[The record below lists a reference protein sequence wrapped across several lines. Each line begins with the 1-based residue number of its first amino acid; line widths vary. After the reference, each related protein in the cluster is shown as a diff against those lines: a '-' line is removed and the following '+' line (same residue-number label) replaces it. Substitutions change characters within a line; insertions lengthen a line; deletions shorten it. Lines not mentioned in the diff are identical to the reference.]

1 MKTKGNLLFCILLLF
16 LNAFGVAKAM
26 VEVLGIG
33 ELCYTNP
40 ATLPGGIAVVSIL
53 CALFWMKTDRRQ
65 KLIRTGV
72 AAGVYVVVILRTYC
86 QIAESL
92 AWALQNAVSV
102 LNGRLGIQLTL
113 ELGAEAEEL
122 SLQGAA
128 ELSFLF
134 VLFPF
139 FLLLGYGVVR
149 SRVLAVVLVHAL
161 WFAAACG
168 MDRFPTDGVVGLCIV
183 GLAAA
188 VIRSAHRDDERAA
201 RWAVLLGT
209 AMMLLLVFWMERFIL
224 PVFDEKYEEIKEFR
238 VNLYYRVNDEWIP
251 QIRYEIHNFGK
262 GSADVNGRLKRD
274 KILEYT
280 GEPVYRVTTDTA
292 PQTAVYLRGF
302 IGKDYAG
309 DEWKAAGDAGFKR
322 FYREQGMKLPE
333 SGRELVNLM
342 YEAFGQS
349 EEGFIRIEE
358 LAGKGSYSLYP
369 YGAEMTQKDR
379 VRWDGSA
386 RRRGSSYEFPYHA
399 PDSSFAATGIT
410 GESVELESNYRSYVY
425 GSFLEYPAEQLP
437 ELTAFLEE
445 SGFRRGDLYDS
456 VYDVLTYLQ
465 KTATY
470 NLKVES
476 TPRGKDFVEYFL
488 FESHEGYC
496 AHFASAAV
504 LMLRYLGVPA
514 RYATG
519 YSVSAS
525 EFSGMAGGEYMAVVR
540 DRQAHAWV
548 EVYLDGVGWIPV
560 EVTPGAEAFP
570 DDNTMEQLELT
581 GQLTDTFESI
591 PEPPAATEE
600 PSQEQDQTPTDELP
614 DDTTGE
620 ETQPSVDNP
629 VGEMPQDGSDDG
641 SGTVENGNG
650 GSGTAENG
658 NGGSGTAGNGNG
670 GAGAAGNGN
679 GGAGAT
685 GNGNGGAGAARNG
698 SGGAGTVG
706 NGNGTAGSG
715 SAGNGMTGNTG
726 GKASVQKPHWE
737 LSPQAKAALKKIASV
752 TGMLLLCSAALW
764 LLRKGCYW
772 RMCRATDREKVFLF
786 RRNLMV
792 LLWISGHRGR
802 LTGESEEARR
812 YHAWI
817 EKSGFGEHG
826 LSEQEF
832 RDMVK
837 FSRGLAKEEYGTLL
851 VYKKPLYRFFD
862 VYR

>member
-1 MKTKGNLLFCILLLF
+1 MKTRGKLLFCILVLF
-16 LNAFGVAKAM
+16 LNAFGVARAM
-26 VEVLGIG
+26 VEVLGMG
-33 ELCYTNP
+33 ELCYTRP
-40 ATLPGGIAVVSIL
+40 AALPGGIAVVSVL
-53 CALFWMKTDRRQ
+53 CALFWMKTEKKQ
-65 KLIRTGV
+65 MLLQAGV
-72 AAGVYVVVILRTYC
+72 VAGVYAAVLLYAWHR
-86 QIAESL
+86 IAESL
-92 AWALQNAVSV
+92 AWALQDTVSV
-102 LNGRLGIQLTL
+102 LNDRLGIQLSVEL
-113 ELGAEAEEL
+113 EAEAEAL
-122 SLQGAA
+122 SMQGAA
-128 ELSFLF
+128 EMSFLF
-134 VLFPF
+134 ILFPF

-149 SRVLAVVLVHAL
+149 SRVLAVVLLQAL

-168 MDRFPTDGVVGLCIV
+168 LDRFPADGVVGLCIV

-188 VIRSAHRDDERAA
+188 VIKSAYRDDERAA

-209 AMMLLLVFWMERFIL
+209 AVVLVFVFCTKQFIL
-224 PVFDEKYEEIKEFR
+224 PVFDEKYEEIREFR
-238 VNLYYRVNDEWIP
+238 VNLYYRVNEEWIP
-251 QIRYEIHNFGK
+251 QMRSELHNFGK

-274 KILEYT
+274 KIPEYT
-280 GEPVYRVTTDTA
+280 GEPVYRVTTDRA

-309 DEWKAAGDAGFKR
+309 DEWKAAGDADFKR

-349 EEGFIRIEE
+349 EEGLIRIEE

-369 YGAEMTQKDR
+369 YGAQMTQKDR

-410 GESVELESNYRSYVY
+410 GESVELERNYRSYVY
-425 GSFLEYPAEQLP
+425 ESFLEYPAEQLP

-445 SGFRRGDLYDS
+445 SGFRQGDLYDS

-465 KTATY
+465 KTAVY

-476 TPRGKDFVEYFL
+476 APRGKDFVEYFL

-540 DRQAHAWV
+540 DRQAHAWA

-581 GQLTDTFESI
+581 GHLTDTFDSI
-591 PEPPAATEE
+591 PEPPAVTEE
-600 PSQEQDQTPTDELP
+600 PRQEQDRTGTDGIP
-614 DDTTGE
+614 DDTAGE
-620 ETQPSVDNP
+620 ETQPSVGNP
-629 VGEMPQDGSDDG
+629 DEETPQDGTDEG
-641 SGTVENGNG
+641 SGAAG
-650 GSGTAENG
+650 NG
-658 NGGSGTAGNGNG
+658 NGGSGTAGNGND
-670 GAGAAGNGN
+670 GAGTAGNG
-679 GGAGAT
+679 GVGAT
-685 GNGNGGAGAARNG
+685 G
-698 SGGAGTVG
+698 SGGTDVAG
-706 NGNGTAGSG
+706 NG
-715 SAGNGMTGNTG
+715 SAGNGMTGNAG
-726 GKASVQKPHWE
+726 GEAGVQKPHWE
-737 LSPQAKAALKKIASV
+737 LSLQAKAVLKKVVSV
-752 TGMLLLCSAALW
+752 IGTLLLCGAALW

-772 RMCRATDREKVFLF
+772 RMCRAADREKVLLF
-786 RRNLMV
+786 QRNLKV
-792 LLWISGHRGR
+792 LLWLSGHRGR
-802 LTGESEEARR
+802 LTGESAEAQR
-812 YHAWI
+812 YRAWI

-837 FSRGLAKEEYGTLL
+837 FSRGLAKEEYGTLPL
-851 VYKKPLYRFFD
+851 YKKPLYRFFNI
-862 VYR
+862 YR

>member
-1 MKTKGNLLFCILLLF
+1 MKTKGKLLFCILVLF
-16 LNAFGVAKAM
+16 LNAFGVARAM

-33 ELCYTNP
+33 ELCYTRP
-40 ATLPGGIAVVSIL
+40 AALPGGIAVVSVL
-53 CALFWMKTDRRQ
+53 CALFWMKTEKKQ
-65 KLIRTGV
+65 MLIRAGV
-72 AAGVYVVVILRTYC
+72 AAGVYAAVLLYAWR

-92 AWALQNAVSV
+92 VWALQDTVSV
-102 LNGRLGIQLTL
+102 LNDRFGIQLSV
-113 ELGAEAEEL
+113 EHEAEAEAL
-122 SLQGAA
+122 SMQGAA
-128 ELSFLF
+128 EMNFLF

-139 FLLLGYGVVR
+139 ILLLGYGVVR
-149 SRVLAVVLVHAL
+149 SRVFAVVLVQAL

-168 MDRFPTDGVVGLCIV
+168 LDQFPADGVVGLCIV
-183 GLAAA
+183 SLAAA
-188 VIRSAHRDDERAA
+188 VIKSAYRDDERAA

-209 AMMLLLVFWMERFIL
+209 AVMLVLVFWMESFIL

-251 QIRYEIHNFGK
+251 QLRSGIHNFGK

-274 KILEYT
+274 KIPEYT
-280 GEPVYRVTTDTA
+280 GESVYRVTTDRA
-292 PQTAVYLRGF
+292 PQAAVYLRGF
-302 IGKDYAG
+302 VGKDYAG

-322 FYREQGMKLPE
+322 FYREQGMELPK
-333 SGRELVNLM
+333 SGRELVNLV

-379 VRWDGSA
+379 VRWDGSV

-410 GESVELESNYRSYVY
+410 GESVELERNYRSYVY
-425 GSFLEYPAEQLP
+425 ENFLEYPAGQLP
-437 ELTAFLEE
+437 ELTMFLEK
-445 SGFRRGDLYDS
+445 SGFRQGDLYDS

-476 TPRGKDFVEYFL
+476 TPRGQDFVEYFL

-540 DRQAHAWV
+540 DRQAHAWA

-581 GQLTDTFESI
+581 GQLTDTFESM
-591 PEPPAATEE
+591 PEPPEVTEE
-600 PSQEQDQTPTDELP
+600 PAQQQTGPDEIP
-614 DDTTGE
+614 DDTVGE
-620 ETQPSVDNP
+620 ETRSSVENP
-629 VGEMPQDGSDDG
+629 GGEMPQDGADDG
-641 SGTVENGNG
+641 S
-650 GSGTAENG
+650 
-658 NGGSGTAGNGNG
+658 
-670 GAGAAGNGN
+670 GAAGNGN
-679 GGAGAT
+679 GGSGAA
-685 GNGNGGAGAARNG
+685 GNGNGGSGAA
-698 SGGAGTVG
+698 G
-706 NGNGTAGSG
+706 NGNGGSG
-715 SAGNGMTGNTG
+715 AAGNGNGGTGAAGKGTGATGNAG
-726 GKASVQKPHWE
+726 GEAGVQKPHWE
-737 LSPQAKAALKKIASV
+737 LSPQAKALMKKVFGTIG
-752 TGMLLLCSAALW
+752 TLLLCSAALW
-764 LLRKGCYW
+764 LLRKGCYQ
-772 RMCRATDREKVFLF
+772 RMCRAADRKKVFLF
-786 RRNLMV
+786 HRNLKV
-792 LLWISGHRGR
+792 LLWFSGHRDR
-802 LTGESEEARR
+802 LTGESVEARR
-812 YHAWI
+812 YRAWI

-837 FSRGLAKEEYGTLL
+837 FSRGLAKEEYGTLPL
-851 VYKKPLYRFFD
+851 YKKPLYRFFNI
-862 VYR
+862 YR

>member
-1 MKTKGNLLFCILLLF
+1 MKTKGKLLFCILVLF
-16 LNAFGVAKAM
+16 LNAFGVARAM

-33 ELCYTNP
+33 ELCYTRP
-40 ATLPGGIAVVSIL
+40 ATLPGGIAVVSVL
-53 CALFWMKTDRRQ
+53 CALFWMKTEKKQ
-65 KLIRTGV
+65 MLIRAGV
-72 AAGVYVVVILRTYC
+72 AAGVYAAVLLYAWR

-92 AWALQNAVSV
+92 AWALQDTVSV
-102 LNGRLGIQLTL
+102 LNDRLGIQLSVEL
-113 ELGAEAEEL
+113 EAEAEAF
-122 SLQGAA
+122 SMQGAA
-128 ELSFLF
+128 EMSFLF

-139 FLLLGYGVVR
+139 ILLLGYGVVR
-149 SRVLAVVLVHAL
+149 ARVLAVVLVQAL

-168 MDRFPTDGVVGLCIV
+168 LDQFPADGVVGLCIV
-183 GLAAA
+183 SLAAA
-188 VIRSAHRDDERAA
+188 VIKSAYRDDERAA
-201 RWAVLLGT
+201 RWAVLTGT
-209 AMMLLLVFWMERFIL
+209 AVMLVLVFWMESFIL

-251 QIRYEIHNFGK
+251 QLRSGIHNFGK

-274 KILEYT
+274 KIPEYT
-280 GEPVYRVTTDTA
+280 GESVYRVTTDRA
-292 PQTAVYLRGF
+292 PQAAVYLRGF
-302 IGKDYAG
+302 VGKDYAG

-322 FYREQGMKLPE
+322 FYREQGMELPK
-333 SGRELVNLM
+333 SGRELVNLV

-358 LAGKGSYSLYP
+358 LGGKGSYSLYP

-410 GESVELESNYRSYVY
+410 GESVELERNYRSYVY
-425 GSFLEYPAEQLP
+425 ENFLEYPAGQLP
-437 ELTAFLEE
+437 ELTTFLEK
-445 SGFRRGDLYDS
+445 SGFRQGDLYDS

-476 TPRGKDFVEYFL
+476 TPRGQDFVEYFL

-540 DRQAHAWV
+540 DRQAHAWA

-581 GQLTDTFESI
+581 GQLTDTFESMPKP
-591 PEPPAATEE
+591 PEVTEE
-600 PSQEQDQTPTDELP
+600 PAQQQTGPDEIP
-614 DDTTGE
+614 DDTVGE
-620 ETQPSVDNP
+620 ETRPSVENP
-629 VGEMPQDGSDDG
+629 GGEMPQDGADDG
-641 SGTVENGNG
+641 SGAAGNGTDGAGAAGNGNG
-650 GSGTAENG
+650 GSGA
-658 NGGSGTAGNGNG
+658 AGNGNG
-670 GAGAAGNGN
+670 GAGAAGKGT
-679 GGAGAT
+679 GAT
-685 GNGNGGAGAARNG
+685 GNAGGEAG
-698 SGGAGTVG
+698 
-706 NGNGTAGSG
+706 
-715 SAGNGMTGNTG
+715 
-726 GKASVQKPHWE
+726 VQKPHWE
-737 LSPQAKAALKKIASV
+737 LSPQAKAALKKVFGTIG
-752 TGMLLLCSAALW
+752 TLLLCSATLW
-764 LLRKGCYW
+764 LLRKGCYQ
-772 RMCRATDREKVFLF
+772 RMCHATDRKKVFLF
-786 RRNLMV
+786 HRNLKV
-792 LLWISGHRGR
+792 LLWFSGHRDR
-802 LTGESEEARR
+802 LTGESVEAQR
-812 YHAWI
+812 YRAWI

-837 FSRGLAKEEYGTLL
+837 FSRGLAKEEYGTLPL
-851 VYKKPLYRFFD
+851 YKKPLYRFFNI
-862 VYR
+862 YR

>member
-1 MKTKGNLLFCILLLF
+1 MKTKGKLLFCILVLF
-16 LNAFGVAKAM
+16 LNAFGVARAM

-33 ELCYTNP
+33 ELCYTTP
-40 ATLPGGIAVVSIL
+40 ATLPGGVAVISVL
-53 CALFWMKTDRRQ
+53 CALFWMKTEKKQ
-65 KLIRTGV
+65 MLIRAGV
-72 AAGVYVVVILRTYC
+72 AAGVYVAVLLYAWR

-92 AWALQNAVSV
+92 VWALQDTVSV
-102 LNGRLGIQLTL
+102 LNDRLGIQLSVEL
-113 ELGAEAEEL
+113 EAEAEAL
-122 SLQGAA
+122 PMQGAA
-128 ELSFLF
+128 EMSFLF

-139 FLLLGYGVVR
+139 FLLLGYGVMR
-149 SRVLAVVLVHAL
+149 SRVLAVVLVQAL

-168 MDRFPTDGVVGLCIV
+168 LDQFPADGVVGLCIV
-183 GLAAA
+183 SLAAA
-188 VIRSAHRDDERAA
+188 VIKSAYRDDERAA
-201 RWAVLLGT
+201 RWAVLTGT
-209 AMMLLLVFWMERFIL
+209 VVMLLLVFWMERFIL
-224 PVFDEKYEEIKEFR
+224 PVFDEKYEEIREFR

-251 QIRYEIHNFGK
+251 QIRSEIHNFGK

-274 KILEYT
+274 KIPEYT
-280 GEPVYRVTTDTA
+280 GEPVYRVTTDRA
-292 PQTAVYLRGF
+292 PQAAVYLRGF

-322 FYREQGMKLPE
+322 FYREQGMELPK
-333 SGRELVNLM
+333 SGRELVNLV

-349 EEGFIRIEE
+349 GEGFIRIEE

-369 YGAEMTQKDR
+369 YGAEVTQKDR
-379 VRWDGSA
+379 VRWDGSV

-410 GESVELESNYRSYVY
+410 GESVELERNYRSYVY
-425 GSFLEYPAEQLP
+425 ENFLEYPAEQLP
-437 ELTAFLEE
+437 ELTTFLEE
-445 SGFRRGDLYDS
+445 SGFRQGDLYDS

-476 TPRGKDFVEYFL
+476 TPHGQDFVEYFL

-540 DRQAHAWV
+540 DRQAHAWA

-581 GQLTDTFESI
+581 GQLTDTFESM
-591 PEPPAATEE
+591 PEPPEVTAE
-600 PSQEQDQTPTDELP
+600 PSQDQTGADEIP
-614 DDTTGE
+614 DDTVGE
-620 ETQPSVDNP
+620 ETQLSVDNP
-629 VGEMPQDGSDDG
+629 TEEMPQDGADDG
-641 SGTVENGNG
+641 SGTTGNG
-650 GSGTAENG
+650 TDGAGE
-658 NGGSGTAGNGNG
+658 AGNGNG
-670 GAGAAGNGN
+670 GTDA
-679 GGAGAT
+679 
-685 GNGNGGAGAARNG
+685 
-698 SGGAGTVG
+698 
-706 NGNGTAGSG
+706 AGSG
-715 SAGNGMTGNTG
+715 SAGNGMSGNAG
-726 GKASVQKPHWE
+726 GKAGVQKPHWE
-737 LSPQAKAALKKIASV
+737 LSPQAKAALKKVFGTIG
-752 TGMLLLCSAALW
+752 TLLLCSATLW
-764 LLRKGCYW
+764 LLRKGCYQ
-772 RMCRATDREKVFLF
+772 RMCHATDRKKVFLF
-786 RRNLMV
+786 HRNLKV

-812 YHAWI
+812 YRAWI

-826 LSEQEF
+826 LSEQGF

-837 FSRGLAKEEYGTLL
+837 FSRGLAKEEYGMLPL
-851 VYKKPLYRFFD
+851 YKKPLYRFLD

>member
-1 MKTKGNLLFCILLLF
+1 MKTKGKLLFCILVLF
-16 LNAFGVAKAM
+16 LNAFGVARAM

-33 ELCYTNP
+33 ELCYTRP
-40 ATLPGGIAVVSIL
+40 AALPGGIAVVSVL
-53 CALFWMKTDRRQ
+53 CALFWMKTEKKQ
-65 KLIRTGV
+65 MLIRAGV
-72 AAGVYVVVILRTYC
+72 AAGVYAAVLLYAWR

-92 AWALQNAVSV
+92 AWALQDTVSV
-102 LNGRLGIQLTL
+102 LNDRLGIQLSVEL
-113 ELGAEAEEL
+113 EAEAEAL
-122 SLQGAA
+122 SMQGAA
-128 ELSFLF
+128 EMNFLF

-139 FLLLGYGVVR
+139 ILLLGYGVVR
-149 SRVLAVVLVHAL
+149 SRVFAVVLVQAL

-168 MDRFPTDGVVGLCIV
+168 LDQFPADGVVGLCIV
-183 GLAAA
+183 SLAAA
-188 VIRSAHRDDERAA
+188 VIKSAYRDDERAA
-201 RWAVLLGT
+201 RWAVLTGT
-209 AMMLLLVFWMERFIL
+209 VVMLLLVFWMERFIL
-224 PVFDEKYEEIKEFR
+224 PVFDEKYEEIREFR

-251 QIRYEIHNFGK
+251 QIRSEIHNFGK

-274 KILEYT
+274 KIPEYT
-280 GEPVYRVTTDTA
+280 GEPVYRVTTDRA
-292 PQTAVYLRGF
+292 PQAAVYLRGF

-322 FYREQGMKLPE
+322 FYREQGMELPK
-333 SGRELVNLM
+333 SGRELVNLV

-369 YGAEMTQKDR
+369 YGAEVTQKDR
-379 VRWDGSA
+379 VRWDGSV

-410 GESVELESNYRSYVY
+410 GESVELERNYRSYVY
-425 GSFLEYPAEQLP
+425 ENFLEYPAEQLP
-437 ELTAFLEE
+437 ELTTFLEE
-445 SGFRRGDLYDS
+445 SGFRQGDLYDS

-476 TPRGKDFVEYFL
+476 TPHGQDFVEYFL

-540 DRQAHAWV
+540 DRQAHAWA

-581 GQLTDTFESI
+581 GQLTDTFESM
-591 PEPPAATEE
+591 PEPPEVTEE
-600 PSQEQDQTPTDELP
+600 PAQEQTGPDEIP
-614 DDTTGE
+614 DDTVGE
-620 ETQPSVDNP
+620 ETQPSVENP
-629 VGEMPQDGSDDG
+629 GGEMPQDGADDG
-641 SGTVENGNG
+641 T
-650 GSGTAENG
+650 
-658 NGGSGTAGNGNG
+658 
-670 GAGAAGNGN
+670 GAAGNGN
-679 GGAGAT
+679 GGSGAA
-685 GNGNGGAGAARNG
+685 GNGNGGTGAAG
-698 SGGAGTVG
+698 KGTGA
-706 NGNGTAGSG
+706 
-715 SAGNGMTGNTG
+715 TGNAG
-726 GKASVQKPHWE
+726 GEAGVQKPHWE
-737 LSPQAKAALKKIASV
+737 LSPQAKAALKKVFGTIG
-752 TGMLLLCSAALW
+752 TLLLCSATLW
-764 LLRKGCYW
+764 LLRKGCYQ
-772 RMCRATDREKVFLF
+772 RMCRAADRKKVFLF
-786 RRNLMV
+786 HRNLKV
-792 LLWISGHRGR
+792 LLWFSGHRDR
-802 LTGESEEARR
+802 LTGESVEAQR
-812 YHAWI
+812 YRAWI

-837 FSRGLAKEEYGTLL
+837 FCRGLAKEEYGMLPL
-851 VYKKPLYRFFD
+851 YKKPLYRFFNI
-862 VYR
+862 YR

>member
-1 MKTKGNLLFCILLLF
+1 MKTKGKLLFCILVLF
-16 LNAFGVAKAM
+16 LNAFGVARAM

-33 ELCYTNP
+33 ELCYTRP
-40 ATLPGGIAVVSIL
+40 ATLPGGIAVVSVL
-53 CALFWMKTDRRQ
+53 CALFWMKTEKKQ
-65 KLIRTGV
+65 MLIRAGV
-72 AAGVYVVVILRTYC
+72 AAGVYAAVLLYAWR

-92 AWALQNAVSV
+92 VWALQDTVSV
-102 LNGRLGIQLTL
+102 LNDRLGIQLSVEL
-113 ELGAEAEEL
+113 EAEAEAL
-122 SLQGAA
+122 SMQGAA
-128 ELSFLF
+128 EMSFLF

-139 FLLLGYGVVR
+139 ILLLGYGVVR
-149 SRVLAVVLVHAL
+149 SRVLAVVLVQAL

-168 MDRFPTDGVVGLCIV
+168 LDQFPADGVVGLCIV
-183 GLAAA
+183 SLAAA
-188 VIRSAHRDDERAA
+188 VIKSAYRDDERAA
-201 RWAVLLGT
+201 RWAVLTGT
-209 AMMLLLVFWMERFIL
+209 AVMLLLVFWMERFIL
-224 PVFDEKYEEIKEFR
+224 PVFDEKYEEIREFR

-251 QIRYEIHNFGK
+251 QIRSEIHNFGK

-274 KILEYT
+274 RIPEYT
-280 GEPVYRVTTDTA
+280 GEPVYRVTTDKA
-292 PQTAVYLRGF
+292 PQAAVYLRGF
-302 IGKDYAG
+302 VGKDYAG

-322 FYREQGMKLPE
+322 FYREQGMELPK

-342 YEAFGQS
+342 YEAFGQRG
-349 EEGFIRIEE
+349 EGFIRIEE

-379 VRWDGSA
+379 VRWDGSV

-410 GESVELESNYRSYVY
+410 GESVELERNYRSYVY
-425 GSFLEYPAEQLP
+425 ENFLEYPAGQLP

-445 SGFRRGDLYDS
+445 SGFRQGDLYDS

-476 TPRGKDFVEYFL
+476 TPRGQDFVEYFL

-540 DRQAHAWV
+540 DRQAHAWA

-581 GQLTDTFESI
+581 GQLTDTFESM
-591 PEPPAATEE
+591 PEPPEVTEE
-600 PSQEQDQTPTDELP
+600 PTQEQTGPDEIP
-614 DDTTGE
+614 DDTVGE
-620 ETQPSVDNP
+620 ETQPSVENP
-629 VGEMPQDGSDDG
+629 GGEMPQDGADDG
-641 SGTVENGNG
+641 T
-650 GSGTAENG
+650 
-658 NGGSGTAGNGNG
+658 
-670 GAGAAGNGN
+670 GAAGNGN
-679 GGAGAT
+679 GGSGAA
-685 GNGNGGAGAARNG
+685 GNGNGGTGAAG
-698 SGGAGTVG
+698 KGTGA
-706 NGNGTAGSG
+706 
-715 SAGNGMTGNTG
+715 TGNAG
-726 GKASVQKPHWE
+726 GEAGVQKPHWE
-737 LSPQAKAALKKIASV
+737 LSPQAKAALKKVFGTIG
-752 TGMLLLCSAALW
+752 TLLLCSATLW
-764 LLRKGCYW
+764 LLRKGCYQ
-772 RMCRATDREKVFLF
+772 RMCRAADRKKVFLF
-786 RRNLMV
+786 HRNLKV
-792 LLWISGHRGR
+792 LLWFSGHRDR
-802 LTGESEEARR
+802 LTGESVEAQR
-812 YHAWI
+812 YRAWI

-837 FSRGLAKEEYGTLL
+837 FCRGLAKEEYGTLPL
-851 VYKKPLYRFFD
+851 YKKPLYRFFNI
-862 VYR
+862 YR

>member
-1 MKTKGNLLFCILLLF
+1 MKTKGKLLFCILVLF
-16 LNAFGVAKAM
+16 LNAFGVARAM

-33 ELCYTNP
+33 ELCYTRP
-40 ATLPGGIAVVSIL
+40 AALPGGIAVVSVL
-53 CALFWMKTDRRQ
+53 CALFWMKTEKKQ
-65 KLIRTGV
+65 MLIRAGV
-72 AAGVYVVVILRTYC
+72 AAGVYAAVLLYAWR

-92 AWALQNAVSV
+92 AWALQDTVSV
-102 LNGRLGIQLTL
+102 LNDRLGIQLSVEL
-113 ELGAEAEEL
+113 EAEAEAL
-122 SLQGAA
+122 SMQGAA
-128 ELSFLF
+128 EMSFLF

-139 FLLLGYGVVR
+139 ILLLGYGVVR
-149 SRVLAVVLVHAL
+149 SRVLAVVLVQAL

-168 MDRFPTDGVVGLCIV
+168 LDQFPADGVVGLCIV
-183 GLAAA
+183 SLAAA
-188 VIRSAHRDDERAA
+188 VIKSAYRDDERAA

-209 AMMLLLVFWMERFIL
+209 AVMLVLVFWMESFIL

-251 QIRYEIHNFGK
+251 QIRSGIHNFGK

-274 KILEYT
+274 KMPEYT
-280 GEPVYRVTTDTA
+280 GESVYRVTTDRA
-292 PQTAVYLRGF
+292 PQAAVYLRGF
-302 IGKDYAG
+302 VGKDYAG

-322 FYREQGMKLPE
+322 FYREQGMELPK

-342 YEAFGQS
+342 YEAFGQRG
-349 EEGFIRIEE
+349 EGFIRIEE
-358 LAGKGSYSLYP
+358 LGGKGSYSLYP

-379 VRWDGSA
+379 VRWDGSV

-410 GESVELESNYRSYVY
+410 GESVELERNYRSYVY
-425 GSFLEYPAEQLP
+425 ENFLEYPAGQLP

-445 SGFRRGDLYDS
+445 SGFRQGDLYDS

-540 DRQAHAWV
+540 DRQAHAWA

-581 GQLTDTFESI
+581 GQLTDTFESM
-591 PEPPAATEE
+591 PEPPEVTEE
-600 PSQEQDQTPTDELP
+600 PSQEQTGPDEIP
-614 DDTTGE
+614 DDTVGE
-620 ETQPSVDNP
+620 ETQPSVDNSTE
-629 VGEMPQDGSDDG
+629 EMPQDGADDG
-641 SGTVENGNG
+641 S
-650 GSGTAENG
+650 
-658 NGGSGTAGNGNG
+658 
-670 GAGAAGNGN
+670 GAAGNGN
-679 GGAGAT
+679 GGSGAA
-685 GNGNGGAGAARNG
+685 GNGNGGTGAAG
-698 SGGAGTVG
+698 KGTGA
-706 NGNGTAGSG
+706 
-715 SAGNGMTGNTG
+715 TGNAG
-726 GKASVQKPHWE
+726 GEAGVQKPHWE
-737 LSPQAKAALKKIASV
+737 LSPQAKAALKKVFGTIG
-752 TGMLLLCSAALW
+752 TLLLCSATLW
-764 LLRKGCYW
+764 LLRKGCYQ
-772 RMCRATDREKVFLF
+772 RMCRAADRKKVFLF
-786 RRNLMV
+786 HRNLKV
-792 LLWISGHRGR
+792 LLWFSGHRDR
-802 LTGESEEARR
+802 LTGESVEAQR
-812 YHAWI
+812 YRAWI

-837 FSRGLAKEEYGTLL
+837 FCRGLAKEEYGTLPL
-851 VYKKPLYRFFD
+851 YKKPLYRFFNI
-862 VYR
+862 YR

>member
-1 MKTKGNLLFCILLLF
+1 MKTKGKLLFCILVLF
-16 LNAFGVAKAM
+16 LNAFGVARAM

-33 ELCYTNP
+33 ELCYTRP
-40 ATLPGGIAVVSIL
+40 ATLPGGVAVISVL
-53 CALFWMKTDRRQ
+53 CALFWMKTEKKQ
-65 KLIRTGV
+65 MLIRAGV
-72 AAGVYVVVILRTYC
+72 AAGVYAAVLLYAWR

-92 AWALQNAVSV
+92 AWALQDTVSV
-102 LNGRLGIQLTL
+102 LNDRLGIQLSVEL
-113 ELGAEAEEL
+113 EAEAEAL
-122 SLQGAA
+122 SMQGAA
-128 ELSFLF
+128 EMSFLF

-149 SRVLAVVLVHAL
+149 SRVLAVVLVQAL

-168 MDRFPTDGVVGLCIV
+168 LDQFPADGVVGLCIV
-183 GLAAA
+183 SLAAA
-188 VIRSAHRDDERAA
+188 VIKNAYRDDERAA
-201 RWAVLLGT
+201 RWAVLTGT
-209 AMMLLLVFWMERFIL
+209 VVMLLLVFWMERFIL
-224 PVFDEKYEEIKEFR
+224 PVFDEKYEEIREFR

-251 QIRYEIHNFGK
+251 QIRSEIHNFGK

-274 KILEYT
+274 KIPEYT
-280 GEPVYRVTTDTA
+280 GEPVYRVTTDRA
-292 PQTAVYLRGF
+292 PQAAVYLRGF

-322 FYREQGMKLPE
+322 FYREQGMELPK
-333 SGRELVNLM
+333 SGRELVNLV

-349 EEGFIRIEE
+349 GEGFIRIEE
-358 LAGKGSYSLYP
+358 LGGKGSYSLYP
-369 YGAEMTQKDR
+369 YGAEVTQKDR
-379 VRWDGSA
+379 VRWDGSV

-410 GESVELESNYRSYVY
+410 GESVELERNYRSYVY
-425 GSFLEYPAEQLP
+425 ENFLEYPAEQLP
-437 ELTAFLEE
+437 ELTTFLEE
-445 SGFRRGDLYDS
+445 SGFRQGDLYDS

-476 TPRGKDFVEYFL
+476 TPHGQDFVEYFL

-540 DRQAHAWV
+540 DRQAHAWA

-581 GQLTDTFESI
+581 GQLTDTFESM
-591 PEPPAATEE
+591 PEPPEVTAE
-600 PSQEQDQTPTDELP
+600 PSQDQTGADEIP
-614 DDTTGE
+614 DDTVGE
-620 ETQPSVDNP
+620 ETQLSVDNP
-629 VGEMPQDGSDDG
+629 TEEMPQDGADDG
-641 SGTVENGNG
+641 SGTTGNGTDGAGEAGNGNG
-650 GSGTAENG
+650 GT
-658 NGGSGTAGNGNG
+658 GTAGNGNG
-670 GAGAAGNGN
+670 GTDA
-679 GGAGAT
+679 
-685 GNGNGGAGAARNG
+685 
-698 SGGAGTVG
+698 
-706 NGNGTAGSG
+706 AGSG
-715 SAGNGMTGNTG
+715 SAGNGMSGNAG
-726 GKASVQKPHWE
+726 GKAGVQKPHWE
-737 LSPQAKAALKKIASV
+737 LSPQAKAALKKVFGTIG
-752 TGMLLLCSAALW
+752 TLLLCSAALW
-764 LLRKGCYW
+764 LLRKGCYQ
-772 RMCRATDREKVFLF
+772 RMCHATDRKKVFLF
-786 RRNLMV
+786 HRNLKV

-812 YHAWI
+812 YRAWI

-826 LSEQEF
+826 LSEQGF

-837 FSRGLAKEEYGTLL
+837 FSRGLAKEEYGMLPL
-851 VYKKPLYRFFD
+851 YKKPLYRFFNI
-862 VYR
+862 YR

>member
-1 MKTKGNLLFCILLLF
+1 MKTKGKLLFCILVLF
-16 LNAFGVAKAM
+16 LNAFGVARAM

-33 ELCYTNP
+33 ELCYTRP
-40 ATLPGGIAVVSIL
+40 AALPGGVAVISVL
-53 CALFWMKTDRRQ
+53 CALFWMKTEKKQ
-65 KLIRTGV
+65 MLIRAGV
-72 AAGVYVVVILRTYC
+72 AAGVYVAVLLYAWR

-92 AWALQNAVSV
+92 VWALQDTVSV
-102 LNGRLGIQLTL
+102 LNDRLGIQLSVEL
-113 ELGAEAEEL
+113 EAEAEAL
-122 SLQGAA
+122 PMQGAA
-128 ELSFLF
+128 EMSFLF

-139 FLLLGYGVVR
+139 FLLLGYGVMR
-149 SRVLAVVLVHAL
+149 SRVFAVVLVQAL

-168 MDRFPTDGVVGLCIV
+168 LDQFPTDGVVGLCIV
-183 GLAAA
+183 SLAAA
-188 VIRSAHRDDERAA
+188 VIKSAYRDDERAA
-201 RWAVLLGT
+201 RWAVLIGT
-209 AMMLLLVFWMERFIL
+209 AVMLVLVFWMERFIL
-224 PVFDEKYEEIKEFR
+224 PVFDEKYEEIREFR

-251 QIRYEIHNFGK
+251 QLRSEIHNFGK
-262 GSADVNGRLKRD
+262 GSVDVNGRLKRD
-274 KILEYT
+274 KIPEYT
-280 GEPVYRVTTDTA
+280 GEPVYRVTTDRA
-292 PQTAVYLRGF
+292 PQAAVYLRGF

-322 FYREQGMKLPE
+322 FYREQGMELPK
-333 SGRELVNLM
+333 SGRELVNLV

-349 EEGFIRIEE
+349 GEGFIRIEE
-358 LAGKGSYSLYP
+358 LAGKSSYSLYP

-379 VRWDGSA
+379 VRWDGSV

-410 GESVELESNYRSYVY
+410 GESVELEKNYRSYVY
-425 GSFLEYPAEQLP
+425 ENFLEYPAGQLP
-437 ELTAFLEE
+437 ELTTFLEE
-445 SGFRRGDLYDS
+445 SGFRQGDLYDS

-476 TPRGKDFVEYFL
+476 TPHGQDFVEYFL

-540 DRQAHAWV
+540 DRQAHAWA

-581 GQLTDTFESI
+581 GQLTDTFESM
-591 PEPPAATEE
+591 PEPPEVTAE
-600 PSQEQDQTPTDELP
+600 PSQDQTGADEIP
-614 DDTTGE
+614 DDTVGE
-620 ETQPSVDNP
+620 ETQLSVDNSTE
-629 VGEMPQDGSDDG
+629 EMPQDGADDG
-641 SGTVENGNG
+641 SGTTGNG
-650 GSGTAENG
+650 TDGAGE
-658 NGGSGTAGNGNG
+658 AGNGNG
-670 GAGAAGNGN
+670 GTDA
-679 GGAGAT
+679 
-685 GNGNGGAGAARNG
+685 
-698 SGGAGTVG
+698 
-706 NGNGTAGSG
+706 AGSG
-715 SAGNGMTGNTG
+715 SAGNGMSGNAG
-726 GKASVQKPHWE
+726 GKAGVQKPHWE
-737 LSPQAKAALKKIASV
+737 LSPQAKAALKKVFGTIG
-752 TGMLLLCSAALW
+752 TLLLCSAALW
-764 LLRKGCYW
+764 LLRKGCYQ
-772 RMCRATDREKVFLF
+772 RMCHATDRKKVFLF
-786 RRNLMV
+786 HRNLKV

-812 YHAWI
+812 YRAWI

-826 LSEQEF
+826 LSEQGF

-837 FSRGLAKEEYGTLL
+837 FSRGLAKEEYGMLPL
-851 VYKKPLYRFFD
+851 YKKPLYRFLD

>member
-1 MKTKGNLLFCILLLF
+1 MKTKGKLLFCILVLF

-26 VEVLGIG
+26 LEVLGME
-33 ELCYTNP
+33 ELCYTRP
-40 ATLPGGIAVVSIL
+40 ATLPGGIAVVGVL
-53 CALFWMKTDRRQ
+53 CALFWMKTGKKQ
-65 KLIRTGV
+65 MLIRAGA
-72 AAGVYVVVILRTYC
+72 AAGVYVAVLLYAWR

-92 AWALQNAVSV
+92 VWALQDTVSV
-102 LNGRLGIQLTL
+102 LNDRLGIQLSVEL
-113 ELGAEAEEL
+113 EAEAEAL
-122 SLQGAA
+122 SMQGAA
-128 ELSFLF
+128 EMSFLF
-134 VLFPF
+134 ILFPF

-149 SRVLAVVLVHAL
+149 SRVLAVVLVQAL

-168 MDRFPTDGVVGLCIV
+168 LDRFPADGVVGLCIV

-188 VIRSAHRDDERAA
+188 VIKSAYRDDERAA

-209 AMMLLLVFWMERFIL
+209 AVVLALVFCTKQFIL

-238 VNLYYRVNDEWIP
+238 VNLYYRVNEEWIP
-251 QIRYEIHNFGK
+251 QIRFELHNFGK

-274 KILEYT
+274 KIPEYT
-280 GEPVYRVTTDTA
+280 GEPVYRVTTDRA

-322 FYREQGMKLPE
+322 FYREQGMELPE

-349 EEGFIRIEE
+349 GEGFIRIEE

-410 GESVELESNYRSYVY
+410 GEAVELERNYRSYVY
-425 GSFLEYPAEQLP
+425 ESFLEYPAEQLP

-445 SGFRRGDLYDS
+445 SGFRQGDLYDS

-465 KTATY
+465 KTAIY

-540 DRQAHAWV
+540 DRQAHAWA

-581 GQLTDTFESI
+581 GQLTDTFESL
-591 PEPPAATEE
+591 PEPPAVTEE
-600 PSQEQDQTPTDELP
+600 PSQEQDQTGTDGIP
-614 DDTTGE
+614 DDTAGK
-620 ETQPSVDNP
+620 ETLPSVDNP
-629 VGEMPQDGSDDG
+629 AGEMPQNGADDG
-641 SGTVENGNG
+641 SGAAGNGNG
-650 GSGTAENG
+650 GTGATGNGNGGTGATGNGSAGSGMAGNG

-670 GAGAAGNGN
+670 G
-679 GGAGAT
+679 
-685 GNGNGGAGAARNG
+685 
-698 SGGAGTVG
+698 S
-706 NGNGTAGSG
+706 GTAGSG
-715 SAGNGMTGNTG
+715 SAGNGMTGNAG
-726 GKASVQKPHWE
+726 GEAGAQKPHWE
-737 LSPQAKAALKKIASV
+737 LSPQAKAVLKKVFGTIG
-752 TGMLLLCSAALW
+752 TLLLCSAALW
-764 LLRKGCYW
+764 LLRKGCYR
-772 RMCRATDREKVFLF
+772 RMCRAADREKVFLF
-786 RRNLMV
+786 HRNLKV
-792 LLWISGHRGR
+792 LLWFSGHRSR

-812 YHAWI
+812 YRAWI

-837 FSRGLAKEEYGTLL
+837 FSRGLAKEEYGTLPL
-851 VYKKPLYRFFD
+851 YKKPLYRFFD
-862 VYR
+862 IYR

>member
-1 MKTKGNLLFCILLLF
+1 MKTKGKLLFCILVLF
-16 LNAFGVAKAM
+16 LNAFGVARAM

-33 ELCYTNP
+33 ELCYTRP
-40 ATLPGGIAVVSIL
+40 ATLPGGIAVVSVL
-53 CALFWMKTDRRQ
+53 CALFWMKTEKKQ
-65 KLIRTGV
+65 MLIRAGV
-72 AAGVYVVVILRTYC
+72 AAGVYAAVLLYAWR

-92 AWALQNAVSV
+92 AWALQDTVSV
-102 LNGRLGIQLTL
+102 LNDRLGIQLSVEL
-113 ELGAEAEEL
+113 EAEAEAL
-122 SLQGAA
+122 SMQGAA
-128 ELSFLF
+128 EMSFLF

-139 FLLLGYGVVR
+139 ILLLGYGVVR
-149 SRVLAVVLVHAL
+149 SRVLAVVLVQAL

-168 MDRFPTDGVVGLCIV
+168 LDQFPADGVVGLCIV
-183 GLAAA
+183 SLAAA
-188 VIRSAHRDDERAA
+188 VIKSAYRDDERAA
-201 RWAVLLGT
+201 RWAVLTGT
-209 AMMLLLVFWMERFIL
+209 AVMLLLVFWMERFIL
-224 PVFDEKYEEIKEFR
+224 PVFDEKYEEIREFR

-251 QIRYEIHNFGK
+251 QIRSEIHNFGK

-274 KILEYT
+274 RIPEYT
-280 GEPVYRVTTDTA
+280 GEPVYRVTTDKA
-292 PQTAVYLRGF
+292 PQAAVYLRGF
-302 IGKDYAG
+302 VGKDYAG

-322 FYREQGMKLPE
+322 FYREQGMELPK

-342 YEAFGQS
+342 YEAFGQRG
-349 EEGFIRIEE
+349 EGFIRIEE

-379 VRWDGSA
+379 VRWDGSV

-410 GESVELESNYRSYVY
+410 GESVELERNYRSYVY
-425 GSFLEYPAEQLP
+425 ENFLEYPAGQLP
-437 ELTAFLEE
+437 ELTTFLEE
-445 SGFRRGDLYDS
+445 SGFRQGDLYDS

-476 TPRGKDFVEYFL
+476 TPRGQDFVEYFL

-540 DRQAHAWV
+540 DRQAHAWA

-581 GQLTDTFESI
+581 GQLTDTFESM
-591 PEPPAATEE
+591 PEPPEVTEE
-600 PSQEQDQTPTDELP
+600 PAQEQTGPNEIP
-614 DDTTGE
+614 DDTVGE
-620 ETQPSVDNP
+620 ETQPSVENP
-629 VGEMPQDGSDDG
+629 GGEMPQDGADDG
-641 SGTVENGNG
+641 SGAAGNGNG
-650 GSGTAENG
+650 GSGA
-658 NGGSGTAGNGNG
+658 AGNGNG
-670 GAGAAGNGN
+670 GAGAAGKGT
-679 GGAGAT
+679 GAT
-685 GNGNGGAGAARNG
+685 GNAGGEAG
-698 SGGAGTVG
+698 
-706 NGNGTAGSG
+706 
-715 SAGNGMTGNTG
+715 
-726 GKASVQKPHWE
+726 VQKPHWE
-737 LSPQAKAALKKIASV
+737 LSPQAKALMKKVFGTIG
-752 TGMLLLCSAALW
+752 TLLLCSAALW
-764 LLRKGCYW
+764 LLRKGCYQ
-772 RMCRATDREKVFLF
+772 RMCRAADRKKVFLF
-786 RRNLMV
+786 HRNLKV
-792 LLWISGHRGR
+792 LLWFSGHRDR
-802 LTGESEEARR
+802 LTGESVEAQR
-812 YHAWI
+812 YRAWI

-837 FSRGLAKEEYGTLL
+837 FSRGLAKEEYGTLPL
-851 VYKKPLYRFFD
+851 YKKPLYRFFNI
-862 VYR
+862 YR

>member
-1 MKTKGNLLFCILLLF
+1 MKTRGKLLFCILVLF
-16 LNAFGVAKAM
+16 LNAFGVARAM
-26 VEVLGIG
+26 VEVLGMG
-33 ELCYTNP
+33 ELCYTRP
-40 ATLPGGIAVVSIL
+40 AALPGGIAVVSVL
-53 CALFWMKTDRRQ
+53 CALFWMKTEKKQMLLRA
-65 KLIRTGV
+65 GV
-72 AAGVYVVVILRTYC
+72 AAGVYAAVLLYVWHR
-86 QIAESL
+86 IAESL
-92 AWALQNAVSV
+92 AWALQDTVSV
-102 LNGRLGIQLTL
+102 LNDRLGIQLSVEL
-113 ELGAEAEEL
+113 EAEAEAL
-122 SLQGAA
+122 SMQGAA
-128 ELSFLF
+128 EMSFLF
-134 VLFPF
+134 ILFPF

-149 SRVLAVVLVHAL
+149 SRVLAVVLVQTL

-168 MDRFPTDGVVGLCIV
+168 LDRFPADGVVGLCIV

-188 VIRSAHRDDERAA
+188 VIKSAYRDDERAA

-209 AMMLLLVFWMERFIL
+209 AVVLVLVFCTKQFIL

-238 VNLYYRVNDEWIP
+238 VNLYYRVNEEWIP
-251 QIRYEIHNFGK
+251 QIRSELHNFGK

-274 KILEYT
+274 KIPEYT
-280 GEPVYRVTTDTA
+280 GEPVYRVTTDRA

-309 DEWKAAGDAGFKR
+309 DEWKAAGDADFKR
-322 FYREQGMKLPE
+322 FYREQGMELPQ

-349 EEGFIRIEE
+349 GEGLIRIEE

-369 YGAEMTQKDR
+369 YGAQMTQKDR

-410 GESVELESNYRSYVY
+410 GESVELERNYRSYVY
-425 GSFLEYPAEQLP
+425 ESLLEYPAEQLP

-445 SGFRRGDLYDS
+445 SGFRQGDLYDS

-465 KTATY
+465 KTAVY

-476 TPRGKDFVEYFL
+476 APRGKDFVEYFL

-540 DRQAHAWV
+540 DRQAHAWA
-548 EVYLDGVGWIPV
+548 EVYLDGAGWIPV

-570 DDNTMEQLELT
+570 DDNTMEQLEHT

-591 PEPPAATEE
+591 PEPPAVTEE
-600 PSQEQDQTPTDELP
+600 PRQEQDRTGTDGIP
-614 DDTTGE
+614 DDTAGE
-620 ETQPSVDNP
+620 ETPPSAGNP
-629 VGEMPQDGSDDG
+629 AEETPQDGTDDG
-641 SGTVENGNG
+641 SGAAGNG
-650 GSGTAENG
+650 GT
-658 NGGSGTAGNGNG
+658 GTAGNGSG
-670 GAGAAGNGN
+670 GTGVAGNG
-679 GGAGAT
+679 GVGAT
-685 GNGNGGAGAARNG
+685 G
-698 SGGAGTVG
+698 SGGTDV
-706 NGNGTAGSG
+706 AGSG
-715 SAGNGMTGNTG
+715 SAGNGMTGNAG
-726 GKASVQKPHWE
+726 GEAGVQKPHWE
-737 LSPQAKAALKKIASV
+737 LSLQAKAVLKKIVSV
-752 TGMLLLCSAALW
+752 IGTLLLCSVALW

-772 RMCRATDREKVFLF
+772 RMCRAADREKVFLF
-786 RRNLMV
+786 QRNLKV
-792 LLWISGHRGR
+792 LLWFSGHRGR
-802 LTGESEEARR
+802 LTGESAEAQR
-812 YHAWI
+812 YRSWI

-837 FSRGLAKEEYGTLL
+837 FSRGLAKEEYGTLPL
-851 VYKKPLYRFFD
+851 YKKPLYRFFD

>member
-1 MKTKGNLLFCILLLF
+1 MKTKGKLLFCILVLF
-16 LNAFGVAKAM
+16 LNAFGVARAM

-33 ELCYTNP
+33 ELCYTRP
-40 ATLPGGIAVVSIL
+40 AALPGGIAVVSVL
-53 CALFWMKTDRRQ
+53 CALFWMKTEKKQ
-65 KLIRTGV
+65 MLIRAGV
-72 AAGVYVVVILRTYC
+72 AAGVYAAVLLYAWR

-92 AWALQNAVSV
+92 AWALQDTVSV
-102 LNGRLGIQLTL
+102 LNDRLGIQLSVEL
-113 ELGAEAEEL
+113 EAEAEAL
-122 SLQGAA
+122 SMQGAA
-128 ELSFLF
+128 EMNFLF

-139 FLLLGYGVVR
+139 ILLLGYGVVR
-149 SRVLAVVLVHAL
+149 SRVLAVVLVQAL

-168 MDRFPTDGVVGLCIV
+168 LDQFPADGVVGLCIV
-183 GLAAA
+183 SLAAA
-188 VIRSAHRDDERAA
+188 VIKSAYRDDERAA

-209 AMMLLLVFWMERFIL
+209 AVMLVLVFWMERFIL
-224 PVFDEKYEEIKEFR
+224 PVFDEKYEEIREFR

-251 QIRYEIHNFGK
+251 QLRSEIHNFGK

-274 KILEYT
+274 KIPEYT
-280 GEPVYRVTTDTA
+280 GEPVYRVTTDRA
-292 PQTAVYLRGF
+292 PQAAVYLRGF
-302 IGKDYAG
+302 VGKDYAG

-322 FYREQGMKLPE
+322 FYREQGMELPK
-333 SGRELVNLM
+333 SGRELVNLV

-349 EEGFIRIEE
+349 GEGFIRIEE

-369 YGAEMTQKDR
+369 YGAEVTQKDR
-379 VRWDGSA
+379 VRWDGSV

-410 GESVELESNYRSYVY
+410 GESVELERNYRSYVY
-425 GSFLEYPAEQLP
+425 ENFLEYPAEQLP

-540 DRQAHAWV
+540 DRQAHAWA

-591 PEPPAATEE
+591 PEPPAVTEE
-600 PSQEQDQTPTDELP
+600 PRQEQDRTGTDGIP
-614 DDTTGE
+614 DDTAGE
-620 ETQPSVDNP
+620 ETPPSAGNP
-629 VGEMPQDGSDDG
+629 AEETPQDGTDDG
-641 SGTVENGNG
+641 TGAAGNG
-650 GSGTAENG
+650 GT
-658 NGGSGTAGNGNG
+658 GTAGNGSG
-670 GAGAAGNGN
+670 GTGVAGNG
-679 GGAGAT
+679 GVGAT
-685 GNGNGGAGAARNG
+685 G
-698 SGGAGTVG
+698 SGGTDV
-706 NGNGTAGSG
+706 AGSG
-715 SAGNGMTGNTG
+715 SAGNGMTGNAG
-726 GKASVQKPHWE
+726 GEAGVQKPHWE
-737 LSPQAKAALKKIASV
+737 LSPQAKAALKKVFGTIG
-752 TGMLLLCSAALW
+752 TLLLCSATLW
-764 LLRKGCYW
+764 LLRKGCYQ
-772 RMCRATDREKVFLF
+772 RMCRAADRKKVFLF
-786 RRNLMV
+786 HRNLKV
-792 LLWISGHRGR
+792 LLWFSGHRDR
-802 LTGESEEARR
+802 LTGESVEAQR
-812 YHAWI
+812 YRAWI

-837 FSRGLAKEEYGTLL
+837 FCRGLAKEEYGTLPL
-851 VYKKPLYRFFD
+851 YKKPLYRFFNI
-862 VYR
+862 YR

>member
-1 MKTKGNLLFCILLLF
+1 MKTKGKLLFCILVLF
-16 LNAFGVAKAM
+16 LNAFGVARAM

-33 ELCYTNP
+33 ELCYTRP
-40 ATLPGGIAVVSIL
+40 ATLPGGIAVVSVL
-53 CALFWMKTDRRQ
+53 CALFWMKTEKKQ
-65 KLIRTGV
+65 MLIRAGV
-72 AAGVYVVVILRTYC
+72 AAGVYAAVLLYAWR

-92 AWALQNAVSV
+92 VWALQDTVSV
-102 LNGRLGIQLTL
+102 LNDRLGIQLSVEL
-113 ELGAEAEEL
+113 EAEAEAL
-122 SLQGAA
+122 SMQGAA
-128 ELSFLF
+128 EMSFLF

-139 FLLLGYGVVR
+139 ILLLGYGVVR
-149 SRVLAVVLVHAL
+149 SRVLAVVLVQAL

-168 MDRFPTDGVVGLCIV
+168 LDQFPADGVVGLCIV
-183 GLAAA
+183 SLAAA
-188 VIRSAHRDDERAA
+188 VIKSAYRDDERAA
-201 RWAVLLGT
+201 RWAVLTGT
-209 AMMLLLVFWMERFIL
+209 AVMLLLVFWMERFIL
-224 PVFDEKYEEIKEFR
+224 PVFDEKYEEIGEFR

-251 QIRYEIHNFGK
+251 QIRSEIHNFGK

-274 KILEYT
+274 RIPEYT
-280 GEPVYRVTTDTA
+280 GEPVYRVTTDKA
-292 PQTAVYLRGF
+292 PQAAVYLRGF
-302 IGKDYAG
+302 VGKDYAG

-322 FYREQGMKLPE
+322 FYREQGMELPK

-342 YEAFGQS
+342 YEAFGQRG
-349 EEGFIRIEE
+349 EGFIRIEE

-379 VRWDGSA
+379 VRWDGSV

-410 GESVELESNYRSYVY
+410 GESVELERNYRSYVY
-425 GSFLEYPAEQLP
+425 ENFLEYPAGQLP
-437 ELTAFLEE
+437 ELTTFLEE
-445 SGFRRGDLYDS
+445 SGFRQGDLYDS

-476 TPRGKDFVEYFL
+476 TPRGQDFVEYFL

-540 DRQAHAWV
+540 DRQAHAWA

-581 GQLTDTFESI
+581 GQLTDTFESM
-591 PEPPAATEE
+591 PEPPEVTEE
-600 PSQEQDQTPTDELP
+600 PAQEQTGPDEIP
-614 DDTTGE
+614 DDTVGE
-620 ETQPSVDNP
+620 ETQPSVENP
-629 VGEMPQDGSDDG
+629 GGEMPQDGADDG
-641 SGTVENGNG
+641 T
-650 GSGTAENG
+650 
-658 NGGSGTAGNGNG
+658 
-670 GAGAAGNGN
+670 GAAGNGN
-679 GGAGAT
+679 GGSGAA
-685 GNGNGGAGAARNG
+685 GNGNGGTGAAG
-698 SGGAGTVG
+698 KGTGA
-706 NGNGTAGSG
+706 
-715 SAGNGMTGNTG
+715 TGNAG
-726 GKASVQKPHWE
+726 GEAGVQKPHWE
-737 LSPQAKAALKKIASV
+737 LSPQAKAALKKVFGTIG
-752 TGMLLLCSAALW
+752 TLLLCSATLW
-764 LLRKGCYW
+764 LLRKGCYQ
-772 RMCRATDREKVFLF
+772 RMCRAADRKKVFLF
-786 RRNLMV
+786 HRNLKV
-792 LLWISGHRGR
+792 LLWFSGHRDR
-802 LTGESEEARR
+802 LTGESVEAQR
-812 YHAWI
+812 YRAWI

-837 FSRGLAKEEYGTLL
+837 FCRGLAKEEYGTLPL
-851 VYKKPLYRFFD
+851 YKKPLYRFFNI
-862 VYR
+862 YR

>member
-1 MKTKGNLLFCILLLF
+1 MKTKGKLLFCILVLF
-16 LNAFGVAKAM
+16 LNAFGVARAM

-33 ELCYTNP
+33 ELCYTRP
-40 ATLPGGIAVVSIL
+40 ATLPGGIAVVSVL
-53 CALFWMKTDRRQ
+53 CALFWMKTEKKQ
-65 KLIRTGV
+65 MLIRAGV
-72 AAGVYVVVILRTYC
+72 AAGVYAAVLLYAWR

-92 AWALQNAVSV
+92 VWALQDTVSV
-102 LNGRLGIQLTL
+102 LNDRLGIQLSVEL
-113 ELGAEAEEL
+113 EAEAEAL
-122 SLQGAA
+122 SMQGAA
-128 ELSFLF
+128 EMSFLF

-139 FLLLGYGVVR
+139 ILLLGYGVVR
-149 SRVLAVVLVHAL
+149 SRVLAVVLVQAL

-168 MDRFPTDGVVGLCIV
+168 LDQFPADGVVGLCIV
-183 GLAAA
+183 SLAAA
-188 VIRSAHRDDERAA
+188 VIKSAYRDDERAA
-201 RWAVLLGT
+201 RWAVLTGT
-209 AMMLLLVFWMERFIL
+209 AVMLLLVFWMERFIL
-224 PVFDEKYEEIKEFR
+224 PVFDEKYEEIREFR

-251 QIRYEIHNFGK
+251 QIRSEIHNFGK

-274 KILEYT
+274 RIPEYT
-280 GEPVYRVTTDTA
+280 GEPVYRVTTDKA
-292 PQTAVYLRGF
+292 PQAAVYLRGF
-302 IGKDYAG
+302 VGKDYAG

-322 FYREQGMKLPE
+322 FYREQGMELPK

-342 YEAFGQS
+342 YEAFGQRG
-349 EEGFIRIEE
+349 EGFIRIEE

-379 VRWDGSA
+379 VRWDGSV

-410 GESVELESNYRSYVY
+410 GESVELERNYRSYVY
-425 GSFLEYPAEQLP
+425 ENFLEYPAGQLP
-437 ELTAFLEE
+437 ELTTFLEE
-445 SGFRRGDLYDS
+445 SGFRQGDLYDS

-476 TPRGKDFVEYFL
+476 TPRGQDFVEYFL

-540 DRQAHAWV
+540 DRQAHAWA

-581 GQLTDTFESI
+581 GQLTDTFESM
-591 PEPPAATEE
+591 PEPPEMTEE
-600 PSQEQDQTPTDELP
+600 PAQEQTGPDEIP
-614 DDTTGE
+614 DDTVGE
-620 ETQPSVDNP
+620 ETQPSVENP
-629 VGEMPQDGSDDG
+629 GGEMPQDGADDG
-641 SGTVENGNG
+641 SGAAGNGNG
-650 GSGTAENG
+650 GSGA
-658 NGGSGTAGNGNG
+658 AGNGNG
-670 GAGAAGNGN
+670 GAGAAGKGT
-679 GGAGAT
+679 GAT
-685 GNGNGGAGAARNG
+685 GNAGGEAG
-698 SGGAGTVG
+698 
-706 NGNGTAGSG
+706 
-715 SAGNGMTGNTG
+715 
-726 GKASVQKPHWE
+726 VQKPHWE
-737 LSPQAKAALKKIASV
+737 LSPQAKALMKKVFGTIG
-752 TGMLLLCSAALW
+752 TLLLCSAALW
-764 LLRKGCYW
+764 LLRKGCYQ
-772 RMCRATDREKVFLF
+772 RMCRAADRKKVFLF
-786 RRNLMV
+786 HRNLKV
-792 LLWISGHRGR
+792 LLWFSGHRDR
-802 LTGESEEARR
+802 LTGESVEAQR
-812 YHAWI
+812 YRAWI

-837 FSRGLAKEEYGTLL
+837 FSRGLAKEEYGTLPL
-851 VYKKPLYRFFD
+851 YKKPLYRFFNI
-862 VYR
+862 YR

>member
-1 MKTKGNLLFCILLLF
+1 MKTKGKLLFCILVLF
-16 LNAFGVAKAM
+16 LNAFGVARAM

-33 ELCYTNP
+33 ELCYTTP
-40 ATLPGGIAVVSIL
+40 ATLPGGVAVISVL
-53 CALFWMKTDRRQ
+53 CALFWMKTKKKQ
-65 KLIRTGV
+65 MLIRVGV
-72 AAGVYVVVILRTYC
+72 AAGVYVAVLLYAWR

-92 AWALQNAVSV
+92 AWALQDTVSV
-102 LNGRLGIQLTL
+102 LNDRLGIQLSVEL
-113 ELGAEAEEL
+113 EAEAEAL
-122 SLQGAA
+122 SMQGAA
-128 ELSFLF
+128 EMSFLF

-139 FLLLGYGVVR
+139 FLLLGYGVMR
-149 SRVLAVVLVHAL
+149 SRVLAVVLVQAL

-168 MDRFPTDGVVGLCIV
+168 LDQFPADGVVGLCIV
-183 GLAAA
+183 SLAAA
-188 VIRSAHRDDERAA
+188 VIKSAYRDDERAA
-201 RWAVLLGT
+201 RWAVLTGT
-209 AMMLLLVFWMERFIL
+209 VVMLLLVFWMERFIL
-224 PVFDEKYEEIKEFR
+224 PVFDEKYEEIREFR

-251 QIRYEIHNFGK
+251 QIRSEIHNFGK

-274 KILEYT
+274 RIPEYT
-280 GEPVYRVTTDTA
+280 GEPVYRVTTDRA
-292 PQTAVYLRGF
+292 PQAAVYLRGF

-322 FYREQGMKLPE
+322 FYREQGMELPK
-333 SGRELVNLM
+333 SGRELVNLV

-349 EEGFIRIEE
+349 GEGFIRIEE

-369 YGAEMTQKDR
+369 YGAEVTQKDR

-410 GESVELESNYRSYVY
+410 GESVELERNYRSYVY
-425 GSFLEYPAEQLP
+425 ENFLEYPAEQLP
-437 ELTAFLEE
+437 ELTTFLEE
-445 SGFRRGDLYDS
+445 SGFRQGDLYDS

-476 TPRGKDFVEYFL
+476 TPHGQDFVEYFL

-540 DRQAHAWV
+540 DRQAHAWA

-581 GQLTDTFESI
+581 GQLTDTFESM
-591 PEPPAATEE
+591 PEPPEVTAE
-600 PSQEQDQTPTDELP
+600 PSQDQTGADEIP
-614 DDTTGE
+614 DDTVGE
-620 ETQPSVDNP
+620 ETQLSVDNP
-629 VGEMPQDGSDDG
+629 TEEMPQDGADDG
-641 SGTVENGNG
+641 SGTTGNG
-650 GSGTAENG
+650 TDGAGE
-658 NGGSGTAGNGNG
+658 AGNGNG
-670 GAGAAGNGN
+670 GTGA
-679 GGAGAT
+679 
-685 GNGNGGAGAARNG
+685 
-698 SGGAGTVG
+698 
-706 NGNGTAGSG
+706 AGSG
-715 SAGNGMTGNTG
+715 SAGNGMSGNAG
-726 GKASVQKPHWE
+726 GKAGVQKPHWE
-737 LSPQAKAALKKIASV
+737 LSPQAKAALKKVFGTIG
-752 TGMLLLCSAALW
+752 TLLLCSAALW

-772 RMCRATDREKVFLF
+772 RMCRAADREKVFLF
-786 RRNLMV
+786 HRNLKV

-812 YHAWI
+812 YRAWI

-826 LSEQEF
+826 LSEQGF

-837 FSRGLAKEEYGTLL
+837 FSRGLAKEEYGMLPL
-851 VYKKPLYRFFD
+851 YKKPLYRFLD

>member
-1 MKTKGNLLFCILLLF
+1 MKTRGKLLFCILVLF
-16 LNAFGVAKAM
+16 LNAFGVARAM
-26 VEVLGIG
+26 VEVLGMG
-33 ELCYTNP
+33 ELCYTRP
-40 ATLPGGIAVVSIL
+40 AALPGGIAVVSVL
-53 CALFWMKTDRRQ
+53 CALFWMKTEKKQMLLRA
-65 KLIRTGV
+65 GV
-72 AAGVYVVVILRTYC
+72 AAGVYAAVLLYAWHR
-86 QIAESL
+86 IAESL
-92 AWALQNAVSV
+92 AWALQDTVSV
-102 LNGRLGIQLTL
+102 LNDRLGIQLSVEL
-113 ELGAEAEEL
+113 EAEAEAL
-122 SLQGAA
+122 SMQGAA
-128 ELSFLF
+128 EMSFLF
-134 VLFPF
+134 ILFPF

-149 SRVLAVVLVHAL
+149 SRVLAVVLLQAL

-168 MDRFPTDGVVGLCIV
+168 LDRFPADGVVGLCIV

-188 VIRSAHRDDERAA
+188 VIKSAYRDDERAA

-209 AMMLLLVFWMERFIL
+209 AVVLVFVFCTKQFIL

-238 VNLYYRVNDEWIP
+238 VNLYYRVNEEWIP
-251 QIRYEIHNFGK
+251 QMRSELHNFGK

-274 KILEYT
+274 KIPEYT
-280 GEPVYRVTTDTA
+280 GEPVYRVTTDRA

-309 DEWKAAGDAGFKR
+309 DEWKAAGDADFKR

-349 EEGFIRIEE
+349 EEGLIRIEE

-369 YGAEMTQKDR
+369 YGAQMTQKDR

-410 GESVELESNYRSYVY
+410 GESVELERNYRSYVY
-425 GSFLEYPAEQLP
+425 ESFLEYPAEQLP

-445 SGFRRGDLYDS
+445 SGFRQGDLYDS

-465 KTATY
+465 KTAVY

-476 TPRGKDFVEYFL
+476 APRGKDFVEYFL

-540 DRQAHAWV
+540 DRQAHAWA

-581 GQLTDTFESI
+581 GHLTDTFDSI
-591 PEPPAATEE
+591 PEPPAVTEE
-600 PSQEQDQTPTDELP
+600 PRQEQDRTGTDGIP
-614 DDTTGE
+614 DDTAGE
-620 ETQPSVDNP
+620 ETQPSVGNP
-629 VGEMPQDGSDDG
+629 DEETPQDGTDEG
-641 SGTVENGNG
+641 SGAAG
-650 GSGTAENG
+650 NG
-658 NGGSGTAGNGNG
+658 NGGSGTAGNGND
-670 GAGAAGNGN
+670 GAGTAGNG
-679 GGAGAT
+679 GVGAT
-685 GNGNGGAGAARNG
+685 G
-698 SGGAGTVG
+698 SGGTDVAG
-706 NGNGTAGSG
+706 NG
-715 SAGNGMTGNTG
+715 SAGNGMTGNAG
-726 GKASVQKPHWE
+726 GEAGVQKPHWE
-737 LSPQAKAALKKIASV
+737 LSLQAKAVLKKVVSV
-752 TGMLLLCSAALW
+752 IGTLLLCGAALW

-772 RMCRATDREKVFLF
+772 RMCRAADREKVLLF
-786 RRNLMV
+786 QRNLKV
-792 LLWISGHRGR
+792 LLWFSGHRGR
-802 LTGESEEARR
+802 LTGESAETQR
-812 YHAWI
+812 YRSWI

-837 FSRGLAKEEYGTLL
+837 FSRGLAKEEYGTLPL
-851 VYKKPLYRFFD
+851 YKKPLYRFFNI
-862 VYR
+862 YR

>member
-1 MKTKGNLLFCILLLF
+1 MKTKGKLLFCILVLF
-16 LNAFGVAKAM
+16 LNAFGVARAM

-33 ELCYTNP
+33 ELCYTRP
-40 ATLPGGIAVVSIL
+40 ATLPGGIAVVSVL
-53 CALFWMKTDRRQ
+53 CALFWMKTEKKQ
-65 KLIRTGV
+65 MLIRAGV
-72 AAGVYVVVILRTYC
+72 AAGVYAAVLLYAWR

-92 AWALQNAVSV
+92 VWALQDTVSV
-102 LNGRLGIQLTL
+102 LNDRLGIQLSVEL
-113 ELGAEAEEL
+113 EAEAEAL
-122 SLQGAA
+122 SMQGAA
-128 ELSFLF
+128 EMSFLF

-139 FLLLGYGVVR
+139 ILLLGYGVVR
-149 SRVLAVVLVHAL
+149 SRVLAVVLVQAL

-168 MDRFPTDGVVGLCIV
+168 LDQFPADGVVGLCIV
-183 GLAAA
+183 SLAAA
-188 VIRSAHRDDERAA
+188 VIKSAYRDDERAA
-201 RWAVLLGT
+201 RWAVLTGT
-209 AMMLLLVFWMERFIL
+209 AVMLLLVFWMERFIL
-224 PVFDEKYEEIKEFR
+224 PVFDEKYEEIGEFR

-251 QIRYEIHNFGK
+251 QIRSEIHNFGK

-274 KILEYT
+274 RIPEYT
-280 GEPVYRVTTDTA
+280 GDPVYRVTTDKA
-292 PQTAVYLRGF
+292 PQAAVYLRGF
-302 IGKDYAG
+302 VGKDYAG

-322 FYREQGMKLPE
+322 FYREQGMELPK

-342 YEAFGQS
+342 YEAFGQRG
-349 EEGFIRIEE
+349 EGFIRIEE

-379 VRWDGSA
+379 VRWDGSV

-410 GESVELESNYRSYVY
+410 GESVELERNYRSYVY
-425 GSFLEYPAEQLP
+425 ENFLEYPAGQLP
-437 ELTAFLEE
+437 ELTTFLEE
-445 SGFRRGDLYDS
+445 SGFRQGDLYDS

-476 TPRGKDFVEYFL
+476 TPRGQDFVEYFL

-540 DRQAHAWV
+540 DRQAHAWA

-581 GQLTDTFESI
+581 GQLTDTFESM
-591 PEPPAATEE
+591 PEPPEVTEE
-600 PSQEQDQTPTDELP
+600 PAQEQTGPDEIP
-614 DDTTGE
+614 DDTVGE
-620 ETQPSVDNP
+620 ETQPSVENP
-629 VGEMPQDGSDDG
+629 GGEMPQDGADDG
-641 SGTVENGNG
+641 T
-650 GSGTAENG
+650 
-658 NGGSGTAGNGNG
+658 
-670 GAGAAGNGN
+670 GAAGNGN
-679 GGAGAT
+679 GGSGAA
-685 GNGNGGAGAARNG
+685 GNGNGGTGAAG
-698 SGGAGTVG
+698 KGTGA
-706 NGNGTAGSG
+706 
-715 SAGNGMTGNTG
+715 TGNAG
-726 GKASVQKPHWE
+726 GEAGVQKPHWE
-737 LSPQAKAALKKIASV
+737 LSPQAKAALKKVFGTIG
-752 TGMLLLCSAALW
+752 TLLLCSATLW
-764 LLRKGCYW
+764 LLRKGCYQ
-772 RMCRATDREKVFLF
+772 RMCRAADRKKVFLF
-786 RRNLMV
+786 HRNLKV
-792 LLWISGHRGR
+792 LLWFSGHRDR
-802 LTGESEEARR
+802 LTGESVEAQR
-812 YHAWI
+812 YRAWI

-837 FSRGLAKEEYGTLL
+837 FCRGLAKEEYGTLPL
-851 VYKKPLYRFFD
+851 YKKPLYRFFNI
-862 VYR
+862 YR

>member
-1 MKTKGNLLFCILLLF
+1 MKTKGKLLFCILVLF
-16 LNAFGVAKAM
+16 LNAFGVARAM

-33 ELCYTNP
+33 ELCYTRP
-40 ATLPGGIAVVSIL
+40 ATLPGGIAVVSVL
-53 CALFWMKTDRRQ
+53 CALFWMKTEKKQ
-65 KLIRTGV
+65 MLIRAGV
-72 AAGVYVVVILRTYC
+72 AAGVYAAVLLYAWR

-92 AWALQNAVSV
+92 AWALQDTVSV
-102 LNGRLGIQLTL
+102 LNDRLGIQLSVEL
-113 ELGAEAEEL
+113 EAEAEAL
-122 SLQGAA
+122 SMQGAA
-128 ELSFLF
+128 EMSFLF

-139 FLLLGYGVVR
+139 ILLLGYGVVR
-149 SRVLAVVLVHAL
+149 SRVLAVVLVQAL

-168 MDRFPTDGVVGLCIV
+168 LDQFPADGVVGLCIV
-183 GLAAA
+183 SLAAA
-188 VIRSAHRDDERAA
+188 VIKSAYRDDERAA
-201 RWAVLLGT
+201 RWAVLTGT
-209 AMMLLLVFWMERFIL
+209 AVMLLLVFWMERFIL
-224 PVFDEKYEEIKEFR
+224 PVFDEKYEEIREFR

-251 QIRYEIHNFGK
+251 QIRSEIHNFGK

-274 KILEYT
+274 RIPEYT
-280 GEPVYRVTTDTA
+280 GEPVYRVTTDKA
-292 PQTAVYLRGF
+292 PQAAVYLRGF
-302 IGKDYAG
+302 VGKDYAG

-322 FYREQGMKLPE
+322 FYREQGMELPK

-342 YEAFGQS
+342 YEAFGQRG
-349 EEGFIRIEE
+349 EGFIRIEE

-379 VRWDGSA
+379 VRWDGSV

-410 GESVELESNYRSYVY
+410 GESVELERNYRSYVY
-425 GSFLEYPAEQLP
+425 ENFLEYPAGQLP
-437 ELTAFLEE
+437 ELTTFLEE
-445 SGFRRGDLYDS
+445 SGFRQGDLYDS

-476 TPRGKDFVEYFL
+476 TPRGQDFVEYFL

-540 DRQAHAWV
+540 DRQAHAWA

-581 GQLTDTFESI
+581 GQLTDTFESM
-591 PEPPAATEE
+591 PEPPEVTEE
-600 PSQEQDQTPTDELP
+600 PTQEQTGPDEIP
-614 DDTTGE
+614 DDTVGE
-620 ETQPSVDNP
+620 ETQPSVENP
-629 VGEMPQDGSDDG
+629 GGEMPQDGADDG
-641 SGTVENGNG
+641 T
-650 GSGTAENG
+650 
-658 NGGSGTAGNGNG
+658 
-670 GAGAAGNGN
+670 GAAGNGN
-679 GGAGAT
+679 GGSGAA
-685 GNGNGGAGAARNG
+685 GNGNGGTGAAG
-698 SGGAGTVG
+698 KGTGA
-706 NGNGTAGSG
+706 
-715 SAGNGMTGNTG
+715 TGNAG
-726 GKASVQKPHWE
+726 GEAGVQKPHWE
-737 LSPQAKAALKKIASV
+737 LSPQAKAALKKVFGSIG
-752 TGMLLLCSAALW
+752 TLLLCSATLW
-764 LLRKGCYW
+764 LLRKGCYQ
-772 RMCRATDREKVFLF
+772 RMCRAADRKKVFLF
-786 RRNLMV
+786 HRNLKV
-792 LLWISGHRGR
+792 LLWFSGHRDR
-802 LTGESEEARR
+802 LTGESVEAQR
-812 YHAWI
+812 YRAWI

-826 LSEQEF
+826 LSEREF

-837 FSRGLAKEEYGTLL
+837 FCRGLAKEEYGTLPL
-851 VYKKPLYRFFD
+851 YKKPLYRFLD

>member
-1 MKTKGNLLFCILLLF
+1 MKTKGKLLFCILVLF
-16 LNAFGVAKAM
+16 LNAFGVARAM

-33 ELCYTNP
+33 ELCYTRP
-40 ATLPGGIAVVSIL
+40 ATLPGGIAVVSVL
-53 CALFWMKTDRRQ
+53 CALFWMKTEKKQ
-65 KLIRTGV
+65 MLIRAGV
-72 AAGVYVVVILRTYC
+72 AAGVYAAVLLYAWR

-92 AWALQNAVSV
+92 VWALQDTVSV
-102 LNGRLGIQLTL
+102 LNDRLGIQLSVEL
-113 ELGAEAEEL
+113 EAEAEAL
-122 SLQGAA
+122 SMQGAA
-128 ELSFLF
+128 EMSFLF

-139 FLLLGYGVVR
+139 ILLLGYGVVR
-149 SRVLAVVLVHAL
+149 SRVLAVVLVQAL

-168 MDRFPTDGVVGLCIV
+168 LDQFPADGVVGLCIV
-183 GLAAA
+183 SLAAA
-188 VIRSAHRDDERAA
+188 VIKSAYRDDERAA
-201 RWAVLLGT
+201 RWAVLTGT
-209 AMMLLLVFWMERFIL
+209 AVMLLLVFWMERFIL
-224 PVFDEKYEEIKEFR
+224 PVFDEKYEEIREFR

-251 QIRYEIHNFGK
+251 QIRSEIHNFGK

-274 KILEYT
+274 RIPEYT
-280 GEPVYRVTTDTA
+280 GEPVYRVTTDKA
-292 PQTAVYLRGF
+292 PQAAVYLRGF
-302 IGKDYAG
+302 VGKDYAG

-322 FYREQGMKLPE
+322 FYREQGMELPK

-342 YEAFGQS
+342 YEAFGQRG
-349 EEGFIRIEE
+349 EGFIRIEE

-379 VRWDGSA
+379 VRWDGSV

-410 GESVELESNYRSYVY
+410 GESVELERNYRSYVY
-425 GSFLEYPAEQLP
+425 ENFLEYPAGQLP
-437 ELTAFLEE
+437 ELTTFLEE
-445 SGFRRGDLYDS
+445 SGFRQGDLYDS

-476 TPRGKDFVEYFL
+476 TPRGQDFVEYFL

-540 DRQAHAWV
+540 DRQAHAWA

-581 GQLTDTFESI
+581 GQLTDTFESM
-591 PEPPAATEE
+591 PEPPEVTEE
-600 PSQEQDQTPTDELP
+600 PAQEQTGPDEIP
-614 DDTTGE
+614 DDTVGE
-620 ETQPSVDNP
+620 ETQPSVENP
-629 VGEMPQDGSDDG
+629 GGEMPQDGADDG
-641 SGTVENGNG
+641 T
-650 GSGTAENG
+650 
-658 NGGSGTAGNGNG
+658 
-670 GAGAAGNGN
+670 GAAGNGN
-679 GGAGAT
+679 GGSGAA
-685 GNGNGGAGAARNG
+685 GNGNGGTGAAGNA
-698 SGGAGTVG
+698 GGEAG
-706 NGNGTAGSG
+706 
-715 SAGNGMTGNTG
+715 
-726 GKASVQKPHWE
+726 VQKPHWE
-737 LSPQAKAALKKIASV
+737 LSPQAKAALKKVFGTIG
-752 TGMLLLCSAALW
+752 TLLLCSATLW
-764 LLRKGCYW
+764 LLRKGCYQ
-772 RMCRATDREKVFLF
+772 RMCRAADRKKVFLF
-786 RRNLMV
+786 HRNLKV
-792 LLWISGHRGR
+792 LLWFSGHRDR
-802 LTGESEEARR
+802 LTGESVEAQR
-812 YHAWI
+812 YRAWI

-837 FSRGLAKEEYGTLL
+837 FCRGLAKEEYGTLPL
-851 VYKKPLYRFFD
+851 YKKPLYRFFNI
-862 VYR
+862 YR

>member
-1 MKTKGNLLFCILLLF
+1 MKTRGKLLFCILVLF
-16 LNAFGVAKAM
+16 LNAFGVARAM
-26 VEVLGIG
+26 VEVLGMG
-33 ELCYTNP
+33 ELCYTRP
-40 ATLPGGIAVVSIL
+40 AALPGGIAVVSVL
-53 CALFWMKTDRRQ
+53 CALFWMKTEKKQMLLRA
-65 KLIRTGV
+65 GV
-72 AAGVYVVVILRTYC
+72 AAGVYAAVLLYAWHR
-86 QIAESL
+86 IAESL
-92 AWALQNAVSV
+92 AWALQDTVSV
-102 LNGRLGIQLTL
+102 LNDRLGIQLSVEL
-113 ELGAEAEEL
+113 EAEAEAL
-122 SLQGAA
+122 SMQGAA
-128 ELSFLF
+128 EMSFLF
-134 VLFPF
+134 ILFPF

-149 SRVLAVVLVHAL
+149 SRVLAVVLLQAL

-168 MDRFPTDGVVGLCIV
+168 LDRFPADGVVGLCIV

-188 VIRSAHRDDERAA
+188 VIKSAYRDDERAA

-209 AMMLLLVFWMERFIL
+209 AVVLVFVFCTKQFIL

-238 VNLYYRVNDEWIP
+238 VNLYYRVNEEWIP
-251 QIRYEIHNFGK
+251 QMRSELHNFGK

-274 KILEYT
+274 KIPEYT
-280 GEPVYRVTTDTA
+280 GEPVYRVTTDRA

-309 DEWKAAGDAGFKR
+309 DEWKVAGDADFKR

-349 EEGFIRIEE
+349 EEGLIRIEE

-369 YGAEMTQKDR
+369 YGAQMTQKDR

-410 GESVELESNYRSYVY
+410 GESVELERNYRSYVY
-425 GSFLEYPAEQLP
+425 ESFLEYPAEQLP

-445 SGFRRGDLYDS
+445 SGFRQGDLYDS

-465 KTATY
+465 KTAVY

-476 TPRGKDFVEYFL
+476 APRGKDFVEYFL

-540 DRQAHAWV
+540 DRQAHAWA

-581 GQLTDTFESI
+581 GHLTDTFDSI
-591 PEPPAATEE
+591 PEPPAVTEE
-600 PSQEQDQTPTDELP
+600 PRQEQDRTGTDGIP
-614 DDTTGE
+614 DDTAGE
-620 ETQPSVDNP
+620 ETQPSVGNP
-629 VGEMPQDGSDDG
+629 DEETPQDGTDEG
-641 SGTVENGNG
+641 SGAAG
-650 GSGTAENG
+650 NG
-658 NGGSGTAGNGNG
+658 NGGSGTAGNGND
-670 GAGAAGNGN
+670 GAGTAGNG
-679 GGAGAT
+679 GVGAT
-685 GNGNGGAGAARNG
+685 G
-698 SGGAGTVG
+698 SGGTDVAG
-706 NGNGTAGSG
+706 NG
-715 SAGNGMTGNTG
+715 SAGNGMTGNAG
-726 GKASVQKPHWE
+726 GEAGVQKPHWE
-737 LSPQAKAALKKIASV
+737 LSLQAKAVLKKVVSV
-752 TGMLLLCSAALW
+752 IGTLLLCGAALW

-772 RMCRATDREKVFLF
+772 RMCRAADREKVLLF
-786 RRNLMV
+786 QRNLKV
-792 LLWISGHRGR
+792 LLWFSGHRGR
-802 LTGESEEARR
+802 LTGESAEAQR
-812 YHAWI
+812 YRSWI

-837 FSRGLAKEEYGTLL
+837 FSRGLAKEEYGTLPL
-851 VYKKPLYRFFD
+851 YKKPLYRFFNI
-862 VYR
+862 YR

>member
-1 MKTKGNLLFCILLLF
+1 MKTKGKLLFCILVLF
-16 LNAFGVAKAM
+16 LNAFGVARAM

-33 ELCYTNP
+33 ELCYTRP
-40 ATLPGGIAVVSIL
+40 ATLPGGVAVISVL
-53 CALFWMKTDRRQ
+53 CALFWMKTEKKQ
-65 KLIRTGV
+65 MLIRAGV
-72 AAGVYVVVILRTYC
+72 AAGVYAAVLLYAWR

-92 AWALQNAVSV
+92 AWALQDTVSV
-102 LNGRLGIQLTL
+102 LNDRLGIQLSVEL
-113 ELGAEAEEL
+113 EAEAEAL
-122 SLQGAA
+122 SMQGAA
-128 ELSFLF
+128 EMSFLF

-139 FLLLGYGVVR
+139 FLLLAYGVMR
-149 SRVLAVVLVHAL
+149 SRVLAVVLVQAL

-168 MDRFPTDGVVGLCIV
+168 LDQFPADGVVGLCIV
-183 GLAAA
+183 SLAAA
-188 VIRSAHRDDERAA
+188 VIKNAYRDDERAA
-201 RWAVLLGT
+201 RWAVLTGT
-209 AMMLLLVFWMERFIL
+209 VVMLLLVFWMERFIL
-224 PVFDEKYEEIKEFR
+224 PVFDEKYEEIREFR

-251 QIRYEIHNFGK
+251 QIRSEIHNFGK

-274 KILEYT
+274 KIPEYT
-280 GEPVYRVTTDTA
+280 GEPVYRVTTDRA
-292 PQTAVYLRGF
+292 PQAAVYLRGF

-322 FYREQGMKLPE
+322 FYREQGMELPK
-333 SGRELVNLM
+333 SGRELVNLV

-349 EEGFIRIEE
+349 GEGFIRIEE
-358 LAGKGSYSLYP
+358 LGGKGSYSLYP
-369 YGAEMTQKDR
+369 YGAEVTQKDR
-379 VRWDGSA
+379 VRWDGSV

-410 GESVELESNYRSYVY
+410 GESVELERNYRSYVY
-425 GSFLEYPAEQLP
+425 ENFLEYPAEQLP
-437 ELTAFLEE
+437 ELTTFLEE
-445 SGFRRGDLYDS
+445 SGFRQGDLYDS

-476 TPRGKDFVEYFL
+476 TPHGQDFVEYFL

-540 DRQAHAWV
+540 DRQAHAWA

-581 GQLTDTFESI
+581 GQLTDTFESM
-591 PEPPAATEE
+591 PEPPEVTAE
-600 PSQEQDQTPTDELP
+600 PSQDQTGADEIP
-614 DDTTGE
+614 DDTVGE
-620 ETQPSVDNP
+620 ETQLSVDNP
-629 VGEMPQDGSDDG
+629 TEEMPQDGADDG
-641 SGTVENGNG
+641 SGTTGNGTDGAGEAGNGNG
-650 GSGTAENG
+650 GT
-658 NGGSGTAGNGNG
+658 GTAGNGNG
-670 GAGAAGNGN
+670 GTDA
-679 GGAGAT
+679 
-685 GNGNGGAGAARNG
+685 
-698 SGGAGTVG
+698 
-706 NGNGTAGSG
+706 AGSG
-715 SAGNGMTGNTG
+715 SAGNGMSGNAG
-726 GKASVQKPHWE
+726 GKAGVQKPHWE
-737 LSPQAKAALKKIASV
+737 LSPQAKAALKKVFGTIG
-752 TGMLLLCSAALW
+752 TLLLCSAALW
-764 LLRKGCYW
+764 LLRKGCYQ
-772 RMCRATDREKVFLF
+772 RMCHATDRKKVFLF
-786 RRNLMV
+786 HRNLKV

-812 YHAWI
+812 YRAWI

-826 LSEQEF
+826 LSEQGF

-837 FSRGLAKEEYGTLL
+837 FSRGLAKEEYGMLPL
-851 VYKKPLYRFFD
+851 YKKPLYRFFNI
-862 VYR
+862 YR

>member
-1 MKTKGNLLFCILLLF
+1 MKTRGKLLFCILVLF
-16 LNAFGVAKAM
+16 LNAFGVARAM
-26 VEVLGIG
+26 VEVLGMG
-33 ELCYTNP
+33 ELCYTRP
-40 ATLPGGIAVVSIL
+40 AALPGGIAVVSVL
-53 CALFWMKTDRRQ
+53 CALFWMKTEKKQMLLRA
-65 KLIRTGV
+65 GV
-72 AAGVYVVVILRTYC
+72 AAGVYAAVLLYAWHR
-86 QIAESL
+86 IAESL
-92 AWALQNAVSV
+92 AWALQDTVSV
-102 LNGRLGIQLTL
+102 LNDRLGIQLSVEL
-113 ELGAEAEEL
+113 EAEAEAL
-122 SLQGAA
+122 SMQGAA
-128 ELSFLF
+128 EMSFLF
-134 VLFPF
+134 ILFPF

-149 SRVLAVVLVHAL
+149 SRVLAVVLVQAL

-168 MDRFPTDGVVGLCIV
+168 LDRFPADGVVGLCIV

-188 VIRSAHRDDERAA
+188 VIKSAYRDDERAA

-209 AMMLLLVFWMERFIL
+209 AVVLVLVFCTKQFIL

-238 VNLYYRVNDEWIP
+238 VNLYYRVNEEWIP
-251 QIRYEIHNFGK
+251 QMRSELHNFGK

-274 KILEYT
+274 KIPEYT
-280 GEPVYRVTTDTA
+280 GEPVYRVTTDRA

-309 DEWKAAGDAGFKR
+309 DEWKAAGDADFKR

-349 EEGFIRIEE
+349 EEGLIRIEE

-369 YGAEMTQKDR
+369 YGAQMTQKDR

-410 GESVELESNYRSYVY
+410 GESVELERNYRSYVY
-425 GSFLEYPAEQLP
+425 ESFLEYPAEQLP

-445 SGFRRGDLYDS
+445 SGFRQGDLYDS

-465 KTATY
+465 KTAVY

-476 TPRGKDFVEYFL
+476 APRGKDFVEYFL

-540 DRQAHAWV
+540 DRQAHAWA

-581 GQLTDTFESI
+581 GHLTDTFDSI
-591 PEPPAATEE
+591 PEPPAVTEE
-600 PSQEQDQTPTDELP
+600 PRQEQDRTGTDGIP
-614 DDTTGE
+614 DDTAGE
-620 ETQPSVDNP
+620 ETQPSVGNP
-629 VGEMPQDGSDDG
+629 DEETPQDGTDEG
-641 SGTVENGNG
+641 SGAAG
-650 GSGTAENG
+650 NG
-658 NGGSGTAGNGNG
+658 NGGSGTAGNGND
-670 GAGAAGNGN
+670 GAGTAGNG
-679 GGAGAT
+679 GVGAT
-685 GNGNGGAGAARNG
+685 G
-698 SGGAGTVG
+698 SGGTDVAG
-706 NGNGTAGSG
+706 NG
-715 SAGNGMTGNTG
+715 SAGNGMTGNAG
-726 GKASVQKPHWE
+726 GEAGVQKPHWE
-737 LSPQAKAALKKIASV
+737 LSLQAKAVLKKVVSV
-752 TGMLLLCSAALW
+752 IGTLLLCGAALW

-772 RMCRATDREKVFLF
+772 RMCRAADREKVLLF
-786 RRNLMV
+786 QRNLKV
-792 LLWISGHRGR
+792 LLWFSGHRGR
-802 LTGESEEARR
+802 LTGESAEAQR
-812 YHAWI
+812 YRSWI

-837 FSRGLAKEEYGTLL
+837 FSRGLAKEEYGTLPL
-851 VYKKPLYRFFD
+851 YKKPLYRFFN

>member
-1 MKTKGNLLFCILLLF
+1 MKTKGNLLFCILLVF

-26 VEVLGIG
+26 VDVLGIG

-40 ATLPGGIAVVSIL
+40 ATLPGGIAVVSVL
-53 CALFWMKTDRRQ
+53 CVLFWMKTDRRQ
-65 KLIRTGV
+65 MLIRTGV
-72 AAGVYVVVILRTYC
+72 AVGVYVAVILRAYR
-86 QIAESL
+86 QMAESL
-92 AWALQNAVSV
+92 AWGLQDAVPV
-102 LNGRLGIQLTL
+102 LNERLGIQLTL

-134 VLFPF
+134 LLVPF

-188 VIRSAHRDDERAA
+188 VIRSAHRDDESAA

-209 AMMLLLVFWMERFIL
+209 VVMLVLVLWMERFIL

-274 KILEYT
+274 KIPEYT
-280 GEPVYRVTTDTA
+280 GEPVYRVTTDTM

-349 EEGFIRIEE
+349 EEGYIRIEE

-410 GESVELESNYRSYVY
+410 GESVQLERDYRSYVY
-425 GSFLEYPAEQLP
+425 ESFLDYPAEQLP
-437 ELTAFLEE
+437 ELTAFLDD
-445 SGFRRGDLYDS
+445 SGFRQGDLYDS

-600 PSQEQDQTPTDELP
+600 PSQEQTPTDELP
-614 DDTTGE
+614 DGTAGE
-620 ETQPSVDNP
+620 ETQPSVDTP
-629 VGEMPQDGSDDG
+629 VGQTPQDGTDDG
-641 SGTVENGNG
+641 SGTTGNG
-650 GSGTAENG
+650 ADGADAAGNG
-658 NGGSGTAGNGNG
+658 NGGSGTAGNGNSGTGTAGNGNG
-670 GAGAAGNGN
+670 GASATGNGN

-685 GNGNGGAGAARNG
+685 GNANGG
-698 SGGAGTVG
+698 TDV
-706 NGNGTAGSG
+706 AGSG
-715 SAGNGMTGNTG
+715 SAGNGVNGNAG
-726 GKASVQKPHWE
+726 GEAGVQKPHWE
-737 LSPQAKAALKKIASV
+737 LSPLAKAVLKKIVSV
-752 TGMLLLCSAALW
+752 IGTLLLCGAALW

-786 RRNLMV
+786 RRNLTV
-792 LLWISGHRGR
+792 LLWISGHRSR
-802 LTGESEEARR
+802 LTGESEEAQR
-812 YHAWI
+812 YRSWI

-837 FSRGLAKEEYGTLL
+837 FSRGLAKEEYGTLP
-851 VYKKPLYRFFD
+851 VYKRPVYRFLD

>member
-1 MKTKGNLLFCILLLF
+1 MKTKGKLLFCILVLF
-16 LNAFGVAKAM
+16 LNAFGVARAM

-33 ELCYTNP
+33 ELCYTRP
-40 ATLPGGIAVVSIL
+40 ATLPGGVAVISVL
-53 CALFWMKTDRRQ
+53 CALFWMKTEKKQ
-65 KLIRTGV
+65 MLIRAGV
-72 AAGVYVVVILRTYC
+72 AAGVYVAVLLYAWR

-92 AWALQNAVSV
+92 AWALQDTVSV
-102 LNGRLGIQLTL
+102 LNDRLGIQLSV
-113 ELGAEAEEL
+113 EIEAEAEAL
-122 SLQGAA
+122 SMQGAA
-128 ELSFLF
+128 EMSFLF

-139 FLLLGYGVVR
+139 FLLLGYGVMR
-149 SRVLAVVLVHAL
+149 SRVLAVVLVQAL

-168 MDRFPTDGVVGLCIV
+168 LDQFPADGVVGLCIV
-183 GLAAA
+183 SLAAA
-188 VIRSAHRDDERAA
+188 VIKSAYRDDERAA

-209 AMMLLLVFWMERFIL
+209 AVMLVLVFWMERFIL
-224 PVFDEKYEEIKEFR
+224 PVFDEKYEEIREFR

-251 QIRYEIHNFGK
+251 QIRSEIHNFGK

-274 KILEYT
+274 RIPEYT
-280 GEPVYRVTTDTA
+280 GEPVYRVTTDRA
-292 PQTAVYLRGF
+292 PQAAVYLRGF

-322 FYREQGMKLPE
+322 FYREQGMELPK
-333 SGRELVNLM
+333 SGRELVNLV

-349 EEGFIRIEE
+349 GEGFIRIEE

-369 YGAEMTQKDR
+369 YGAEVTQKDR
-379 VRWDGSA
+379 VRWDGSV

-410 GESVELESNYRSYVY
+410 GESVELERNYRSYVY
-425 GSFLEYPAEQLP
+425 ENFLEYPAEQLP
-437 ELTAFLEE
+437 ELTTFLEE
-445 SGFRRGDLYDS
+445 SGFRQGDLYDS

-476 TPRGKDFVEYFL
+476 TPHGQDFVEYFL

-540 DRQAHAWV
+540 DRQAHAWA

-581 GQLTDTFESI
+581 GQLTDTFESM
-591 PEPPAATEE
+591 PEPPEVTEE
-600 PSQEQDQTPTDELP
+600 PAQEQTGPDEIP
-614 DDTTGE
+614 DDTVGE
-620 ETQPSVDNP
+620 ETQPSVENP
-629 VGEMPQDGSDDG
+629 GGEMPQDGADDG
-641 SGTVENGNG
+641 S
-650 GSGTAENG
+650 
-658 NGGSGTAGNGNG
+658 
-670 GAGAAGNGN
+670 GAAGNGN
-679 GGAGAT
+679 GGSGAA
-685 GNGNGGAGAARNG
+685 GNGNGGTGAAG
-698 SGGAGTVG
+698 KGTGA
-706 NGNGTAGSG
+706 
-715 SAGNGMTGNTG
+715 TGNAG
-726 GKASVQKPHWE
+726 GEAGVQKPHWE
-737 LSPQAKAALKKIASV
+737 LSPQAKALMKKIFG
-752 TGMLLLCSAALW
+752 TIGTLLLCSAALW
-764 LLRKGCYW
+764 LLRKGCYQ
-772 RMCRATDREKVFLF
+772 RMCRAADRKKVFLF
-786 RRNLMV
+786 HRNLKV
-792 LLWISGHRGR
+792 LLWFSGHRDR
-802 LTGESEEARR
+802 LTGESVEAQRCR
-812 YHAWI
+812 AWI

-837 FSRGLAKEEYGTLL
+837 FCRGLAKEEYGTLPL
-851 VYKKPLYRFFD
+851 YKKPLYRFFNI
-862 VYR
+862 YR

>member
-1 MKTKGNLLFCILLLF
+1 MKTKGKLLFCILVLF
-16 LNAFGVAKAM
+16 LNAFGVARAM

-33 ELCYTNP
+33 ELCYTRP
-40 ATLPGGIAVVSIL
+40 ATLPGGIAVVSVL
-53 CALFWMKTDRRQ
+53 CALFWMKTEKKQ
-65 KLIRTGV
+65 MLIRAGV
-72 AAGVYVVVILRTYC
+72 AAGVYAAVLLYAWR

-92 AWALQNAVSV
+92 VWALQDTVSV
-102 LNGRLGIQLTL
+102 LNDRLGIQLSVEL
-113 ELGAEAEEL
+113 EAEAEAL
-122 SLQGAA
+122 SMQGAA
-128 ELSFLF
+128 EMSFLF

-139 FLLLGYGVVR
+139 ILLLGYGVVR
-149 SRVLAVVLVHAL
+149 SRVLAVVLVQAL

-168 MDRFPTDGVVGLCIV
+168 LDQFPADGVVGLCIV
-183 GLAAA
+183 SLAAA
-188 VIRSAHRDDERAA
+188 VIKSAYRDDERAA
-201 RWAVLLGT
+201 RWAVLTGT
-209 AMMLLLVFWMERFIL
+209 AVMLLLVFWMERFIL
-224 PVFDEKYEEIKEFR
+224 PVFDEKYEEIREFR

-251 QIRYEIHNFGK
+251 QIRSEIHNFGK

-274 KILEYT
+274 RIPEYT
-280 GEPVYRVTTDTA
+280 GEPVYRVTTDKA
-292 PQTAVYLRGF
+292 PQAAVYLRGF
-302 IGKDYAG
+302 VGKDYAG

-322 FYREQGMKLPE
+322 FYREQGMELPK

-342 YEAFGQS
+342 YEAFGQRG
-349 EEGFIRIEE
+349 EGFIRIEE

-379 VRWDGSA
+379 VRWDGSV

-410 GESVELESNYRSYVY
+410 GESVELERNYRSYVY
-425 GSFLEYPAEQLP
+425 ENFLEYPAGQLP
-437 ELTAFLEE
+437 ELTTFLEE
-445 SGFRRGDLYDS
+445 SGFRQGDLYDS

-476 TPRGKDFVEYFL
+476 TPRGQDFVEYFL

-540 DRQAHAWV
+540 DRQAHAWA

-581 GQLTDTFESI
+581 GQLTDTFESM
-591 PEPPAATEE
+591 PEPPEVTEE
-600 PSQEQDQTPTDELP
+600 PAQEQTGPDEIP
-614 DDTTGE
+614 DDTVGE
-620 ETQPSVDNP
+620 ETQPSVENP
-629 VGEMPQDGSDDG
+629 GGEMPQDGADDG
-641 SGTVENGNG
+641 T
-650 GSGTAENG
+650 
-658 NGGSGTAGNGNG
+658 
-670 GAGAAGNGN
+670 GAAGNGN
-679 GGAGAT
+679 GGSGAA
-685 GNGNGGAGAARNG
+685 GNGNGGTGAAG
-698 SGGAGTVG
+698 KGTGA
-706 NGNGTAGSG
+706 
-715 SAGNGMTGNTG
+715 TGNAG
-726 GKASVQKPHWE
+726 GEAGVQKPHWE
-737 LSPQAKAALKKIASV
+737 LSPQAKATLKKVFGTIG
-752 TGMLLLCSAALW
+752 TLLLCSATLW
-764 LLRKGCYW
+764 LLRKGCYQ
-772 RMCRATDREKVFLF
+772 RMCRAADRKKVFLF
-786 RRNLMV
+786 HRNLKV
-792 LLWISGHRGR
+792 LLWFSGHRDR
-802 LTGESEEARR
+802 LTGESVEAQR
-812 YHAWI
+812 YRAWI

-837 FSRGLAKEEYGTLL
+837 FSRGLAKEEYGMLPL
-851 VYKKPLYRFFD
+851 YKKPLYRFFNI
-862 VYR
+862 YR

>member
-1 MKTKGNLLFCILLLF
+1 MKTKGKLLFCILVLF
-16 LNAFGVAKAM
+16 LNAFGVARAM

-33 ELCYTNP
+33 ELCYTRP
-40 ATLPGGIAVVSIL
+40 ATLPGGVAVISVL
-53 CALFWMKTDRRQ
+53 CALFWMKTEKKQ
-65 KLIRTGV
+65 MLIRAGV
-72 AAGVYVVVILRTYC
+72 AAGVYAAVLLYAWR

-92 AWALQNAVSV
+92 AWALQDTVSV
-102 LNGRLGIQLTL
+102 LNDRLGIQLSVEL
-113 ELGAEAEEL
+113 EAEAEAL
-122 SLQGAA
+122 SMQGAA
-128 ELSFLF
+128 EMSFLF

-139 FLLLGYGVVR
+139 FLLLAYGVMR
-149 SRVLAVVLVHAL
+149 SRVLAVVLVQAL

-168 MDRFPTDGVVGLCIV
+168 LDQFPADGVVGLCIV
-183 GLAAA
+183 SLAAA
-188 VIRSAHRDDERAA
+188 VIKNAYRDDERAA
-201 RWAVLLGT
+201 RWAVLTGT
-209 AMMLLLVFWMERFIL
+209 VVMLLLVFWMERFIL
-224 PVFDEKYEEIKEFR
+224 PVFDEKYEEIREFR

-251 QIRYEIHNFGK
+251 QIRSEIHNFGK

-274 KILEYT
+274 KIPEYT
-280 GEPVYRVTTDTA
+280 GEPVYRVTTDRA
-292 PQTAVYLRGF
+292 PQAAVYLRGF

-322 FYREQGMKLPE
+322 FYREQGMELPK
-333 SGRELVNLM
+333 SGRELVNLV

-349 EEGFIRIEE
+349 GEGFIRIEE
-358 LAGKGSYSLYP
+358 LGGKGSYSLYP
-369 YGAEMTQKDR
+369 YGAEVTQKDR
-379 VRWDGSA
+379 VRWDGSV

-410 GESVELESNYRSYVY
+410 GESVELERNYRSYVY
-425 GSFLEYPAEQLP
+425 ENFLEYPAEQLP
-437 ELTAFLEE
+437 ELTTFLEE
-445 SGFRRGDLYDS
+445 SGFRQGDLYDS

-476 TPRGKDFVEYFL
+476 TPHGQDFVEYFL

-540 DRQAHAWV
+540 DRQAHAWA

-581 GQLTDTFESI
+581 GQLTDTFESM
-591 PEPPAATEE
+591 PEPPEVTAE
-600 PSQEQDQTPTDELP
+600 PSQDQTGADEIP
-614 DDTTGE
+614 DDTVGE
-620 ETQPSVDNP
+620 ETQLSVDNP
-629 VGEMPQDGSDDG
+629 TEEMPQDGADDG
-641 SGTVENGNG
+641 SGTTGNGTDGAGEAGNGNG
-650 GSGTAENG
+650 GT
-658 NGGSGTAGNGNG
+658 GTAGNGNG
-670 GAGAAGNGN
+670 GTDA
-679 GGAGAT
+679 
-685 GNGNGGAGAARNG
+685 
-698 SGGAGTVG
+698 
-706 NGNGTAGSG
+706 AGSG
-715 SAGNGMTGNTG
+715 SAGNGMSGNAG
-726 GKASVQKPHWE
+726 GKAGVQKPHWE
-737 LSPQAKAALKKIASV
+737 LSPQAKAALKKVFGTIG
-752 TGMLLLCSAALW
+752 TLLLCSAALW
-764 LLRKGCYW
+764 LLRKGCYQ
-772 RMCRATDREKVFLF
+772 RMCHATDRKKVFLF
-786 RRNLMV
+786 HRNLKV

-812 YHAWI
+812 YRAWI

-826 LSEQEF
+826 LSEQGF

-837 FSRGLAKEEYGTLL
+837 FSRGLAKEEYGMLPL
-851 VYKKPLYRFFD
+851 YKKPLYRFLD

>member
-1 MKTKGNLLFCILLLF
+1 MKTKGKLLFCILVLF

-26 VEVLGIG
+26 LEVLGME
-33 ELCYTNP
+33 ELCYTRP
-40 ATLPGGIAVVSIL
+40 ATLPGGIAVVGVL
-53 CALFWMKTDRRQ
+53 CALFWMKTGKKQ
-65 KLIRTGV
+65 MLIRAGA
-72 AAGVYVVVILRTYC
+72 AAGVYVAVLLYAWR

-92 AWALQNAVSV
+92 VWALQDTVSV
-102 LNGRLGIQLTL
+102 LNDRLGIQLSVEL
-113 ELGAEAEEL
+113 EAEAEAL
-122 SLQGAA
+122 SMQGAA
-128 ELSFLF
+128 EMSFLF
-134 VLFPF
+134 ILFPF

-149 SRVLAVVLVHAL
+149 SRVLAVVLVQAL

-168 MDRFPTDGVVGLCIV
+168 LDRFPADGVVGLCIV

-188 VIRSAHRDDERAA
+188 VIKSAYRDDERAA

-209 AMMLLLVFWMERFIL
+209 AVVLALVFCTKQFIL

-238 VNLYYRVNDEWIP
+238 VNLYYRVNEEWIP
-251 QIRYEIHNFGK
+251 QIRFELHNFGK

-274 KILEYT
+274 KIPEYT
-280 GEPVYRVTTDTA
+280 GEPVYRVTTDRA

-322 FYREQGMKLPE
+322 FYREQGMELPE

-349 EEGFIRIEE
+349 EEGYIRIEE

-410 GESVELESNYRSYVY
+410 GESVQLERDYRSYVY
-425 GSFLEYPAEQLP
+425 ESFLDYPAEQLP
-437 ELTAFLEE
+437 ELTAFLDD
-445 SGFRRGDLYDS
+445 SGFRQGDLYDS

-600 PSQEQDQTPTDELP
+600 PSQEQTPTDELP
-614 DDTTGE
+614 DGTAGE
-620 ETQPSVDNP
+620 ETQPSVDTP
-629 VGEMPQDGSDDG
+629 VGQTPQDGTDDG
-641 SGTVENGNG
+641 SGTTGNG
-650 GSGTAENG
+650 ADGADAAGNG
-658 NGGSGTAGNGNG
+658 NGGSGTAGNGNSGTGTAGNGNG
-670 GAGAAGNGN
+670 GASATGNGN

-685 GNGNGGAGAARNG
+685 GNANGG
-698 SGGAGTVG
+698 TDV
-706 NGNGTAGSG
+706 AGSG
-715 SAGNGMTGNTG
+715 SAGNGVNGNAG
-726 GKASVQKPHWE
+726 GEAGVQKPHWE
-737 LSPQAKAALKKIASV
+737 LSPLAKAVLKKIVSV
-752 TGMLLLCSAALW
+752 IGTLLLCGAALW

-786 RRNLMV
+786 RRNLTV
-792 LLWISGHRGR
+792 LLWISGHRSR
-802 LTGESEEARR
+802 LTGESEEAQR
-812 YHAWI
+812 YRSWI

-837 FSRGLAKEEYGTLL
+837 FSRGLAKEEYGTLP
-851 VYKKPLYRFFD
+851 VYKRPVYRFLD

>member
-1 MKTKGNLLFCILLLF
+1 MKTKGKLLFCILVLF
-16 LNAFGVAKAM
+16 LNAFGVARAM

-33 ELCYTNP
+33 ELCYTRP
-40 ATLPGGIAVVSIL
+40 ATLPGGIAVVSVL
-53 CALFWMKTDRRQ
+53 CALFWMKTEKKQ
-65 KLIRTGV
+65 MLIRAGV
-72 AAGVYVVVILRTYC
+72 AAGVYAAVLLYAWR

-92 AWALQNAVSV
+92 VWALQDTVSV
-102 LNGRLGIQLTL
+102 LNDRLGIQLSVEL
-113 ELGAEAEEL
+113 EAEAEAL
-122 SLQGAA
+122 SMQGAA
-128 ELSFLF
+128 EMSFLF

-139 FLLLGYGVVR
+139 ILLLGYGVVR
-149 SRVLAVVLVHAL
+149 SRVLAVVLVQAL

-168 MDRFPTDGVVGLCIV
+168 LDQFPADGVVGLCIV
-183 GLAAA
+183 SLAAA
-188 VIRSAHRDDERAA
+188 VIKSAYRDDERAA
-201 RWAVLLGT
+201 RWAVLTGT
-209 AMMLLLVFWMERFIL
+209 AVMLLLVFWMERFIL
-224 PVFDEKYEEIKEFR
+224 PVFDEKYEEIREFR

-251 QIRYEIHNFGK
+251 QIRSEIHNFGK

-274 KILEYT
+274 RIPEYT
-280 GEPVYRVTTDTA
+280 GEPVYRVTTDKA
-292 PQTAVYLRGF
+292 PQAAVYLRGF
-302 IGKDYAG
+302 VGKDYAG

-322 FYREQGMKLPE
+322 FYREQGMELPK

-342 YEAFGQS
+342 YEAFGQRG
-349 EEGFIRIEE
+349 EGFIRIEE

-369 YGAEMTQKDR
+369 YGAEVTQKDR
-379 VRWDGSA
+379 VRWDGSV

-410 GESVELESNYRSYVY
+410 GESVELERNYRSYVY
-425 GSFLEYPAEQLP
+425 ENFLEYPAGQLP
-437 ELTAFLEE
+437 ELTTFLEE
-445 SGFRRGDLYDS
+445 SGFRQGDLYDS

-476 TPRGKDFVEYFL
+476 TPRGQDFVEYFL

-540 DRQAHAWV
+540 DRQAHAWA

-581 GQLTDTFESI
+581 GQLTDTFESM
-591 PEPPAATEE
+591 PEPPEVTEE
-600 PSQEQDQTPTDELP
+600 PTQEQTGPDEIP
-614 DDTTGE
+614 DDTVGE
-620 ETQPSVDNP
+620 ETQPSVENP
-629 VGEMPQDGSDDG
+629 GGEMPQDGADDG
-641 SGTVENGNG
+641 T
-650 GSGTAENG
+650 
-658 NGGSGTAGNGNG
+658 
-670 GAGAAGNGN
+670 GAAGNGN
-679 GGAGAT
+679 GGSGAA
-685 GNGNGGAGAARNG
+685 GNGNGGTGAAG
-698 SGGAGTVG
+698 KGTGA
-706 NGNGTAGSG
+706 
-715 SAGNGMTGNTG
+715 TGNAG
-726 GKASVQKPHWE
+726 GEAGVQKPHWE
-737 LSPQAKAALKKIASV
+737 LSPQAKAALKKVFGTIG
-752 TGMLLLCSAALW
+752 TLLLCSATLW
-764 LLRKGCYW
+764 LLRKGCYQ
-772 RMCRATDREKVFLF
+772 RMCRAADRKKVFLF
-786 RRNLMV
+786 HRNLKV
-792 LLWISGHRGR
+792 LLWFSGHRDR
-802 LTGESEEARR
+802 LTGESVEAQR
-812 YHAWI
+812 YRAWI

-837 FSRGLAKEEYGTLL
+837 FCRGLAKEEYGTLPL
-851 VYKKPLYRFFD
+851 YKKPLYRFLD

>member
-1 MKTKGNLLFCILLLF
+1 MKTRGKLLFCILVLF
-16 LNAFGVAKAM
+16 LNAFGVARAM

-33 ELCYTNP
+33 ELCYTRP
-40 ATLPGGIAVVSIL
+40 AALPGGVAVISVL
-53 CALFWMKTDRRQ
+53 CALFWMKTEKKQ
-65 KLIRTGV
+65 MLIRAGV
-72 AAGVYVVVILRTYC
+72 AAGVYAAVLLYAWR

-92 AWALQNAVSV
+92 AWALQDTVSV
-102 LNGRLGIQLTL
+102 LNDRLGIQLSAEL
-113 ELGAEAEEL
+113 EAEAEAL
-122 SLQGAA
+122 SMQGAA
-128 ELSFLF
+128 EMSFLF

-139 FLLLGYGVVR
+139 ILLLGYGVVR
-149 SRVLAVVLVHAL
+149 SRVLAVVLVQAL

-168 MDRFPTDGVVGLCIV
+168 LDQFPADGVVGLCIV
-183 GLAAA
+183 SLAAA
-188 VIRSAHRDDERAA
+188 VIKSAYRDDERAA
-201 RWAVLLGT
+201 RWAVLTGT
-209 AMMLLLVFWMERFIL
+209 VVMLLLVFWMERFIL

-251 QIRYEIHNFGK
+251 QIRSEIHNFGK

-274 KILEYT
+274 RIPEYT
-280 GEPVYRVTTDTA
+280 GESVYRVTTDKA
-292 PQTAVYLRGF
+292 PQAAVYLRGF
-302 IGKDYAG
+302 VGKDYAG

-322 FYREQGMKLPE
+322 FYREQGMELPK

-342 YEAFGQS
+342 YEAFGQRG
-349 EEGFIRIEE
+349 EGFIRIEE
-358 LAGKGSYSLYP
+358 LGGKGSYSLYP

-379 VRWDGSA
+379 VRWDGSV
-386 RRRGSSYEFPYHA
+386 RHRGSSYEFPYHA

-410 GESVELESNYRSYVY
+410 GESVELERNYRSYVY
-425 GSFLEYPAEQLP
+425 ENFLEYPAGQLP
-437 ELTAFLEE
+437 ELTTFLEK
-445 SGFRRGDLYDS
+445 SGFRRADLYDS

-540 DRQAHAWV
+540 DRQAHAWA
-548 EVYLDGVGWIPV
+548 EIYLDGVGWIPV

-581 GQLTDTFESI
+581 GQLTDTFESM
-591 PEPPAATEE
+591 PEPPEVTEE
-600 PSQEQDQTPTDELP
+600 PAQEQTGPDEIA
-614 DDTTGE
+614 DDTVGE
-620 ETQPSVDNP
+620 EMQSSADNP
-629 VGEMPQDGSDDG
+629 VGETPQDGADEG
-641 SGTVENGNG
+641 S
-650 GSGTAENG
+650 
-658 NGGSGTAGNGNG
+658 
-670 GAGAAGNGN
+670 GAAGNGN
-679 GGAGAT
+679 GG
-685 GNGNGGAGAARNG
+685 
-698 SGGAGTVG
+698 
-706 NGNGTAGSG
+706 NGTAGNGNDGAGTAGNGGVGATGSGGTDVAGNG
-715 SAGNGMTGNTG
+715 SAGNGMTGNAG
-726 GKASVQKPHWE
+726 GEAGVQKPHWE
-737 LSPQAKAALKKIASV
+737 LSLQAKAVLKKVVSV
-752 TGMLLLCSAALW
+752 IGTLLLCGAALW

-772 RMCRATDREKVFLF
+772 RMCRAADREKVLLF
-786 RRNLMV
+786 QRNLKV
-792 LLWISGHRGR
+792 LLWFSGHRGR
-802 LTGESEEARR
+802 LTGESAEAQR
-812 YHAWI
+812 YRSWI

-837 FSRGLAKEEYGTLL
+837 FSRGLAKEEYGTLPL
-851 VYKKPLYRFFD
+851 YKKPLYRFFD

>member
-1 MKTKGNLLFCILLLF
+1 MKTRGKLLFCILVLF
-16 LNAFGVAKAM
+16 LNAFGVARAM
-26 VEVLGIG
+26 VEVLGMG
-33 ELCYTNP
+33 ELCYTRP
-40 ATLPGGIAVVSIL
+40 AALPGGIAVVSVL
-53 CALFWMKTDRRQ
+53 CALFWMKTEKKQMLLRA
-65 KLIRTGV
+65 GV
-72 AAGVYVVVILRTYC
+72 AAGVYAAVLLYAWHR
-86 QIAESL
+86 IAESL
-92 AWALQNAVSV
+92 AWALQDTVSV
-102 LNGRLGIQLTL
+102 LNDRLGIQLSVEL
-113 ELGAEAEEL
+113 EAEAEAL
-122 SLQGAA
+122 SMQGAA
-128 ELSFLF
+128 EMSFLF
-134 VLFPF
+134 ILFPF

-149 SRVLAVVLVHAL
+149 SRVLAVVLLQAL

-168 MDRFPTDGVVGLCIV
+168 LDRFPADGVVGLCIV

-188 VIRSAHRDDERAA
+188 VIKSAYRDDERAA

-209 AMMLLLVFWMERFIL
+209 AVVLVFVFCTKQFIL

-238 VNLYYRVNDEWIP
+238 VNLYYRVNEEWIP
-251 QIRYEIHNFGK
+251 QMRSELHNFGK

-274 KILEYT
+274 KIPEYT
-280 GEPVYRVTTDTA
+280 GEPVYRVTTDRA

-309 DEWKAAGDAGFKR
+309 DEWKAAGDADFKR

-349 EEGFIRIEE
+349 EEGLIRIEE

-369 YGAEMTQKDR
+369 YGAQMTQKDR

-410 GESVELESNYRSYVY
+410 GESVELERNYRSYVY
-425 GSFLEYPAEQLP
+425 ESFLEYPAEQLP

-445 SGFRRGDLYDS
+445 SGFRQGDLYDS

-465 KTATY
+465 KTAVY

-476 TPRGKDFVEYFL
+476 APRGKDFVEYFL

-540 DRQAHAWV
+540 DRQAHAWA

-581 GQLTDTFESI
+581 GHLTDTFDSI
-591 PEPPAATEE
+591 PEPPAVTEE
-600 PSQEQDQTPTDELP
+600 PRQEQDRTGTDGIP
-614 DDTTGE
+614 DDTAGE
-620 ETQPSVDNP
+620 ETQPSVGNP
-629 VGEMPQDGSDDG
+629 DEETPQDGTDEG
-641 SGTVENGNG
+641 SGAAG
-650 GSGTAENG
+650 NG
-658 NGGSGTAGNGNG
+658 NGGSGTAGNGND
-670 GAGAAGNGN
+670 GAGTAGNG
-679 GGAGAT
+679 GVGAT
-685 GNGNGGAGAARNG
+685 G
-698 SGGAGTVG
+698 SGGTDVAG
-706 NGNGTAGSG
+706 NG
-715 SAGNGMTGNTG
+715 SAGNGMTGNAG
-726 GKASVQKPHWE
+726 GEAGVQKPHWE
-737 LSPQAKAALKKIASV
+737 LSLQAKAVLKKVVSV
-752 TGMLLLCSAALW
+752 IGTLLLCGAALW

-772 RMCRATDREKVFLF
+772 RMCRAADREKVLLF
-786 RRNLMV
+786 QRNLKV
-792 LLWISGHRGR
+792 LLWFSGHRGR
-802 LTGESEEARR
+802 LTGESAEAQR
-812 YHAWI
+812 YRSWI

-837 FSRGLAKEEYGTLL
+837 FSRGLAKEEYGTLPL
-851 VYKKPLYRFFD
+851 YKKPLYRFFD

>member
-1 MKTKGNLLFCILLLF
+1 MKTKGKLLFCILVLF
-16 LNAFGVAKAM
+16 LNAFGVARAM

-33 ELCYTNP
+33 ELCYTRP
-40 ATLPGGIAVVSIL
+40 ATLPGGIAVVSVL
-53 CALFWMKTDRRQ
+53 CALFWMKTEKKQ
-65 KLIRTGV
+65 MLIRAGV
-72 AAGVYVVVILRTYC
+72 AAGVYAAVLLYAWR

-92 AWALQNAVSV
+92 VWALQDTVSV
-102 LNGRLGIQLTL
+102 LNDRLGIQLSVEL
-113 ELGAEAEEL
+113 EAEAEAL
-122 SLQGAA
+122 SMQGAA
-128 ELSFLF
+128 EMSFLF

-139 FLLLGYGVVR
+139 ILLLGYGVVR
-149 SRVLAVVLVHAL
+149 SRVLAVVLVQAL

-168 MDRFPTDGVVGLCIV
+168 LDQFPADGVVGLCIV
-183 GLAAA
+183 SLAAA
-188 VIRSAHRDDERAA
+188 VIKSAYRDDERAA
-201 RWAVLLGT
+201 RWAVLTGT
-209 AMMLLLVFWMERFIL
+209 AVMLLLVFWMERFIL
-224 PVFDEKYEEIKEFR
+224 PVFDEKYEEIREFR

-251 QIRYEIHNFGK
+251 QIRSEIHNFGK

-274 KILEYT
+274 RIPEYT
-280 GEPVYRVTTDTA
+280 GEPVYRVTTDKA
-292 PQTAVYLRGF
+292 PQAAVYLRGF
-302 IGKDYAG
+302 VGKDYAG

-322 FYREQGMKLPE
+322 FYREQGMELPK

-342 YEAFGQS
+342 YEAFGQRG
-349 EEGFIRIEE
+349 EGFIRIEE

-379 VRWDGSA
+379 VRWDGSV

-410 GESVELESNYRSYVY
+410 GESVELERNYRSYVY
-425 GSFLEYPAEQLP
+425 ENFLEYPAGQLP
-437 ELTAFLEE
+437 ELTTFLEE
-445 SGFRRGDLYDS
+445 SGFRQGDLYDS

-476 TPRGKDFVEYFL
+476 TPRGQDFVEYFL

-540 DRQAHAWV
+540 DRQAHAWA

-581 GQLTDTFESI
+581 GQLTDTFESM
-591 PEPPAATEE
+591 PEPPEVTEE
-600 PSQEQDQTPTDELP
+600 PTQEQTGPDEIP
-614 DDTTGE
+614 DDTVGE
-620 ETQPSVDNP
+620 ETQPSVENP
-629 VGEMPQDGSDDG
+629 GGEMPQDGADDG
-641 SGTVENGNG
+641 T
-650 GSGTAENG
+650 
-658 NGGSGTAGNGNG
+658 
-670 GAGAAGNGN
+670 GAAGNGN
-679 GGAGAT
+679 GGSGAA
-685 GNGNGGAGAARNG
+685 GNGNGGTGAAG
-698 SGGAGTVG
+698 KGTGA
-706 NGNGTAGSG
+706 
-715 SAGNGMTGNTG
+715 TGNAG
-726 GKASVQKPHWE
+726 GEAGVQKPHWE
-737 LSPQAKAALKKIASV
+737 LSPQAKAALKKVFGTIG
-752 TGMLLLCSAALW
+752 TLLLCSATLW
-764 LLRKGCYW
+764 LLRKGCYQ
-772 RMCRATDREKVFLF
+772 RMCRAADRKKVFLF
-786 RRNLMV
+786 HRNLKV
-792 LLWISGHRGR
+792 LLWFSGHRDR
-802 LTGESEEARR
+802 LTGESVEAQR
-812 YHAWI
+812 YRAWI

-837 FSRGLAKEEYGTLL
+837 FCRGLAKEEYGTLPL
-851 VYKKPLYRFFD
+851 YKKPLYRFFNI
-862 VYR
+862 YR

>member
-1 MKTKGNLLFCILLLF
+1 MKTRGKLLFCILVLF
-16 LNAFGVAKAM
+16 LNAFGVARAM
-26 VEVLGIG
+26 VEVLGMG
-33 ELCYTNP
+33 ELCYTRP
-40 ATLPGGIAVVSIL
+40 AALPGGIAVVSVL
-53 CALFWMKTDRRQ
+53 CALFWMKTEKKQMLLRA
-65 KLIRTGV
+65 GV
-72 AAGVYVVVILRTYC
+72 AAGVYAAVLLYAWHR
-86 QIAESL
+86 IAGSI
-92 AWALQNAVSV
+92 AWALQDTVSV
-102 LNGRLGIQLTL
+102 LNDRLGIQLSVEL
-113 ELGAEAEEL
+113 EAEAEAL
-122 SLQGAA
+122 SMQGAV
-128 ELSFLF
+128 EMSFLF
-134 VLFPF
+134 ILFPF

-149 SRVLAVVLVHAL
+149 SRVLAVVLVQML

-168 MDRFPTDGVVGLCIV
+168 LDRFPADGVVGLCIV

-188 VIRSAHRDDERAA
+188 VIKSAYRDDERAA

-209 AMMLLLVFWMERFIL
+209 AVVLVLVFCTKQFIL

-238 VNLYYRVNDEWIP
+238 VNLYYRVNEEWIP
-251 QIRYEIHNFGK
+251 QIRSELHNFGK

-274 KILEYT
+274 KIPEYT
-280 GEPVYRVTTDTA
+280 GEPVYRVTTDRA

-309 DEWKAAGDAGFKR
+309 DEWKAAGDADFKR

-349 EEGFIRIEE
+349 GEGLIRIEE

-369 YGAEMTQKDR
+369 YGAQMTQKDR

-410 GESVELESNYRSYVY
+410 GESVELERNYRSYVY
-425 GSFLEYPAEQLP
+425 ESFLEYPAEQLP

-445 SGFRRGDLYDS
+445 SGFRQGDLYDS

-465 KTATY
+465 KTAVY

-476 TPRGKDFVEYFL
+476 APRGKDFVEYFL

-540 DRQAHAWV
+540 DRQAHAWA

-581 GQLTDTFESI
+581 GHLTDTFDSI
-591 PEPPAATEE
+591 PEPPAVTEE
-600 PSQEQDQTPTDELP
+600 PAQEQDQAAVDELP
-614 DDTTGE
+614 DDTAGE
-620 ETQPSVDNP
+620 ETQSSADNP
-629 VGEMPQDGSDDG
+629 VGEMPQDGADDG
-641 SGTVENGNG
+641 S
-650 GSGTAENG
+650 
-658 NGGSGTAGNGNG
+658 
-670 GAGAAGNGN
+670 GAAGNGN
-679 GGAGAT
+679 GGTGTAG
-685 GNGNGGAGAARNG
+685 NG
-698 SGGAGTVG
+698 SGGTGTAG
-706 NGNGTAGSG
+706 NGGVGATGSGGTDVAGSG
-715 SAGNGMTGNTG
+715 SAGNGMTGNAG
-726 GKASVQKPHWE
+726 GEAGVQKPHWE
-737 LSPQAKAALKKIASV
+737 LSLQAKAVLKKIVSV
-752 TGMLLLCSAALW
+752 IGTLLLCSVALW

-772 RMCRATDREKVFLF
+772 RMCRAADREKVLLF
-786 RRNLMV
+786 QRNLKV
-792 LLWISGHRGR
+792 LLWFSGHRGR
-802 LTGESEEARR
+802 LTGESAEAQR
-812 YHAWI
+812 YRSWI

-837 FSRGLAKEEYGTLL
+837 FSRRLAKEEYGTLPL
-851 VYKKPLYRFFD
+851 YKKPLYRFFD

>member
-1 MKTKGNLLFCILLLF
+1 MKTKGKLLFCILVLF
-16 LNAFGVAKAM
+16 LNAFGVARAM

-33 ELCYTNP
+33 ELCYTRP
-40 ATLPGGIAVVSIL
+40 ATLPGGIAVVSVL
-53 CALFWMKTDRRQ
+53 CALFWMKTEKKQ
-65 KLIRTGV
+65 MLIRAGV
-72 AAGVYVVVILRTYC
+72 AAGVYAAVLLYAWR

-92 AWALQNAVSV
+92 VWALQDTVSV
-102 LNGRLGIQLTL
+102 LNDRLGIQLSVEL
-113 ELGAEAEEL
+113 EAEAEAL
-122 SLQGAA
+122 SMQGAA
-128 ELSFLF
+128 EMSFLF

-139 FLLLGYGVVR
+139 ILLLGYGVVR
-149 SRVLAVVLVHAL
+149 SRVLAVVLVQAL

-168 MDRFPTDGVVGLCIV
+168 LDQFPADGVVGLCIV
-183 GLAAA
+183 SLAAA
-188 VIRSAHRDDERAA
+188 VIKSAYRDDERAA
-201 RWAVLLGT
+201 RWAVLTGT
-209 AMMLLLVFWMERFIL
+209 AVMLLLVFWMERFIL
-224 PVFDEKYEEIKEFR
+224 PVFDEKYEEIREFR

-251 QIRYEIHNFGK
+251 QIRSEIHNFGK

-274 KILEYT
+274 RIPEYT
-280 GEPVYRVTTDTA
+280 GEPVYRVTTDKA
-292 PQTAVYLRGF
+292 PQAAVYLRGF
-302 IGKDYAG
+302 VGKDYAG

-322 FYREQGMKLPE
+322 FYREQGMELPK

-342 YEAFGQS
+342 YEAFGQRG
-349 EEGFIRIEE
+349 EGFIRIEE

-379 VRWDGSA
+379 VRWDGSV

-410 GESVELESNYRSYVY
+410 GESVELERNYRSYVY
-425 GSFLEYPAEQLP
+425 ENFLEYPAGQLP
-437 ELTAFLEE
+437 ELTTFLEE
-445 SGFRRGDLYDS
+445 SGFRQGDLYDS

-476 TPRGKDFVEYFL
+476 TPRGQDFVEYFL

-540 DRQAHAWV
+540 DRQAHAWA

-581 GQLTDTFESI
+581 GQLTDTFESM
-591 PEPPAATEE
+591 PEPPEVTEE
-600 PSQEQDQTPTDELP
+600 PAQEQTGPDEIP
-614 DDTTGE
+614 DDTVGE
-620 ETQPSVDNP
+620 ETQPSVENP
-629 VGEMPQDGSDDG
+629 GGEMPQDGADDG
-641 SGTVENGNG
+641 T
-650 GSGTAENG
+650 
-658 NGGSGTAGNGNG
+658 
-670 GAGAAGNGN
+670 GAAGNGN
-679 GGAGAT
+679 GGSGAA
-685 GNGNGGAGAARNG
+685 GNGNGGTGAAG
-698 SGGAGTVG
+698 KGTGA
-706 NGNGTAGSG
+706 
-715 SAGNGMTGNTG
+715 TGNAG
-726 GKASVQKPHWE
+726 GEAGVQKPHWE
-737 LSPQAKAALKKIASV
+737 LSPQAKAALKKVFGTIG
-752 TGMLLLCSAALW
+752 TLLLCSATLW
-764 LLRKGCYW
+764 LLRKGCYQ
-772 RMCRATDREKVFLF
+772 RMCRAADRKKVFLF
-786 RRNLMV
+786 HRNLKV
-792 LLWISGHRGR
+792 LLWFSGHRDR
-802 LTGESEEARR
+802 LTGESVEAQR
-812 YHAWI
+812 YRAWI

-837 FSRGLAKEEYGTLL
+837 FCRGLAKEEYGTLPL
-851 VYKKPLYRFFD
+851 YKKPLYRFFNI
-862 VYR
+862 YR

>member
-1 MKTKGNLLFCILLLF
+1 MKTRGKLLFCILVLF
-16 LNAFGVAKAM
+16 LNAFGVARAM
-26 VEVLGIG
+26 VEVLGMG
-33 ELCYTNP
+33 ELCYTRP
-40 ATLPGGIAVVSIL
+40 AALPGGIAVVSVL
-53 CALFWMKTDRRQ
+53 CALFWMKTEKKQMLLRAGVA
-65 KLIRTGV
+65 TGV
-72 AAGVYVVVILRTYC
+72 YAAVLLYAWHR
-86 QIAESL
+86 IAESL
-92 AWALQNAVSV
+92 AWALQDTVSV
-102 LNGRLGIQLTL
+102 LNDRLGIQLSVEL
-113 ELGAEAEEL
+113 EAEAEAL
-122 SLQGAA
+122 SMQGAA
-128 ELSFLF
+128 EMSFLF
-134 VLFPF
+134 ILFPF

-149 SRVLAVVLVHAL
+149 SRVLAVVLVQAL

-168 MDRFPTDGVVGLCIV
+168 LDRFPADGVVGLCIV

-188 VIRSAHRDDERAA
+188 VIKSAYRDDERAA

-209 AMMLLLVFWMERFIL
+209 AVVLVLVFCTKQFIL

-238 VNLYYRVNDEWIP
+238 VNLYYRVNEEWIP
-251 QIRYEIHNFGK
+251 QMRSELHNFGK

-274 KILEYT
+274 KIPEYT
-280 GEPVYRVTTDTA
+280 GEPVYRVTTDRA

-309 DEWKAAGDAGFKR
+309 DEWKAAGDADFKR

-349 EEGFIRIEE
+349 EEGLIRIEE

-369 YGAEMTQKDR
+369 YGAQMTQKDR

-410 GESVELESNYRSYVY
+410 GESVELERNYRSYVY
-425 GSFLEYPAEQLP
+425 ESFLEYPAEQLP

-445 SGFRRGDLYDS
+445 SGFRQGDLYDS

-465 KTATY
+465 KTAVY

-476 TPRGKDFVEYFL
+476 APRGKDFVEYFL

-540 DRQAHAWV
+540 DRQAHAWA

-581 GQLTDTFESI
+581 GHLTDTFDSI
-591 PEPPAATEE
+591 PEPPAVTEE
-600 PSQEQDQTPTDELP
+600 PRQEQDRTGTDGIP
-614 DDTTGE
+614 DDTAGE
-620 ETQPSVDNP
+620 EKQPSVGNP
-629 VGEMPQDGSDDG
+629 DEETPQDGTDEG
-641 SGTVENGNG
+641 SGAAG
-650 GSGTAENG
+650 NG
-658 NGGSGTAGNGNG
+658 NGGSGTAGNGND
-670 GAGAAGNGN
+670 GAGTAGNG
-679 GGAGAT
+679 GVGAT
-685 GNGNGGAGAARNG
+685 G
-698 SGGAGTVG
+698 SGGTDVAG
-706 NGNGTAGSG
+706 NG
-715 SAGNGMTGNTG
+715 SAGNGMTGNAG
-726 GKASVQKPHWE
+726 GEAGVQKPHWE
-737 LSPQAKAALKKIASV
+737 LSLQAKAVLKKVVSV
-752 TGMLLLCSAALW
+752 IGTLLLCGAALW

-772 RMCRATDREKVFLF
+772 RMCRAADREKVLLF
-786 RRNLMV
+786 QRNLKV
-792 LLWISGHRGR
+792 LLWFSGHRGR
-802 LTGESEEARR
+802 LTGESAEAQR
-812 YHAWI
+812 YRAWI

-837 FSRGLAKEEYGTLL
+837 FSRGLAKEEYGTLPL
-851 VYKKPLYRFFD
+851 YKKPLYRFFNI
-862 VYR
+862 YR

>member
-1 MKTKGNLLFCILLLF
+1 MKTKGKLLLCILVLF
-16 LNAFGVAKAM
+16 LNAFGVARAM
-26 VEVLGIG
+26 VEVLGVG
-33 ELCYTNP
+33 ELCYTRP
-40 ATLPGGIAVVSIL
+40 ATLPGGIAVMSVL
-53 CALFWMKTDRRQ
+53 CALFWMRTEKRQ
-65 KLIRTGV
+65 MLTRAGV
-72 AAGVYVVVILRTYC
+72 AAGVYVTVLLYAWR
-86 QIAESL
+86 QMAESL
-92 AWALQNAVSV
+92 AWALQDTVSV
-102 LNGRLGIQLTL
+102 LDDRLGIRLIGQF
-113 ELGAEAEEL
+113 EAGAEDV

-128 ELSFLF
+128 EVSFLF
-134 VLFPF
+134 ALFPF

-149 SRVLAVVLVHAL
+149 SRVFAVVLVHVL
-161 WFAAACG
+161 WFATACG
-168 MDRFPTDGVVGLCIV
+168 LDHFPADGVVELCIV
-183 GLAAA
+183 GLTAA
-188 VIRSAHRDDERAA
+188 VIKSAYRDDGRAA
-201 RWAVLLGT
+201 QWAVLLGT
-209 AMMLLLVFWMERFIL
+209 AVMLMLVFCTERFIL
-224 PVFDEKYEEIKEFR
+224 PVFDEKYEAATEFR
-238 VNLYYRVNDEWIP
+238 TNLYYKVNDDWIP
-251 QIRYEIHNFGK
+251 QIRAGFYNIGK
-262 GSADVNGRLKRD
+262 KSADVNGRLKRE
-274 KILEYT
+274 KIPEYT
-280 GEPVYRVTTDTA
+280 GEPVCRVTTDTA

-322 FYREQGMKLPE
+322 FYRERGMELPE

-399 PDSSFAATGIT
+399 PDSRFAAGGIT
-410 GESVELESNYRSYVY
+410 GESAELERNYRSYVY
-425 GSFLEYPAEQLP
+425 ESFLEYPAEQIP

-445 SGFRRGDLYDS
+445 SGFRQGDLYDS

-581 GQLTDTFESI
+581 GQLTDTFESL
-591 PEPPAATEE
+591 PEPPAVTEE
-600 PSQEQDQTPTDELP
+600 PPQEQDQTGTDGIP
-614 DDTTGE
+614 DDTAGK
-620 ETQPSVDNP
+620 ETQPSVGNP
-629 VGEMPQDGSDDG
+629 DEETPQDGTDDG
-641 SGTVENGNG
+641 SGAAGNGNG
-650 GSGTAENG
+650 GSGMAGNGNGATGNG
-658 NGGSGTAGNGNG
+658 NGGSGTAG
-670 GAGAAGNGN
+670 
-679 GGAGAT
+679 T
-685 GNGNGGAGAARNG
+685 
-698 SGGAGTVG
+698 
-706 NGNGTAGSG
+706 G
-715 SAGNGMTGNTG
+715 SAGNGMTGNAGGGTG
-726 GKASVQKPHWE
+726 VQKPHWE
-737 LSPQAKAALKKIASV
+737 LSPQAKAVLKKIVSV
-752 TGMLLLCSAALW
+752 TGILLLCSAALW

-772 RMCRATDREKVFLF
+772 RMCRATDRKKVFLF

-802 LTGESEEARR
+802 LTGESEEAKR
-812 YHAWI
+812 YRTWI

-837 FSRGLAKEEYGTLL
+837 FSRGLAKEEYGTLP
-851 VYKKPLYRFFD
+851 VYKRPLYWFLD

>member
-1 MKTKGNLLFCILLLF
+1 MKTKGKLLFCILVLF
-16 LNAFGVAKAM
+16 LNAFGVARAM

-33 ELCYTNP
+33 ELCYTRP
-40 ATLPGGIAVVSIL
+40 AALPGGIAVVSVL
-53 CALFWMKTDRRQ
+53 CALFWMKTEKKQ
-65 KLIRTGV
+65 MLIRAGV
-72 AAGVYVVVILRTYC
+72 AAGVYAAVLLYAWR

-92 AWALQNAVSV
+92 VWALQDTVSV
-102 LNGRLGIQLTL
+102 LNDRFGIQLSV
-113 ELGAEAEEL
+113 EHEAEAEAL
-122 SLQGAA
+122 SMQGAA
-128 ELSFLF
+128 EMNFLF

-149 SRVLAVVLVHAL
+149 SRVLAVVLVQAL

-168 MDRFPTDGVVGLCIV
+168 LDQFPADGVVGLCIV
-183 GLAAA
+183 SLAAA
-188 VIRSAHRDDERAA
+188 VIKSAYRDDERAA

-209 AMMLLLVFWMERFIL
+209 AVMLVLVFWMESFIL

-251 QIRYEIHNFGK
+251 QLRSGIHNFGK

-274 KILEYT
+274 KIPEYT
-280 GEPVYRVTTDTA
+280 GESVYRVTTDRA
-292 PQTAVYLRGF
+292 PQAAVYLRGF
-302 IGKDYAG
+302 VGKDYAG

-322 FYREQGMKLPE
+322 FYREQGMELPK
-333 SGRELVNLM
+333 SGRELVNLV

-410 GESVELESNYRSYVY
+410 GESVELERNYRSYVY
-425 GSFLEYPAEQLP
+425 ENFLEYPAGQLP

-445 SGFRRGDLYDS
+445 SGFRQGDLYDS

-465 KTATY
+465 KTAVY

-476 TPRGKDFVEYFL
+476 APRGKDFVEYFL

-540 DRQAHAWV
+540 DRQAHAWA

-581 GQLTDTFESI
+581 GHLTDTFDSI
-591 PEPPAATEE
+591 PEPPAVTEE
-600 PSQEQDQTPTDELP
+600 PRQEQDRTGTDGIP
-614 DDTTGE
+614 DDTAGE
-620 ETQPSVDNP
+620 ETQPSVGNP
-629 VGEMPQDGSDDG
+629 DEETPQDGTDEG
-641 SGTVENGNG
+641 SGAAG
-650 GSGTAENG
+650 NG
-658 NGGSGTAGNGNG
+658 NGGSGTAGNGND
-670 GAGAAGNGN
+670 GAGTAGNG
-679 GGAGAT
+679 GVGAT
-685 GNGNGGAGAARNG
+685 G
-698 SGGAGTVG
+698 SGGTDVAG
-706 NGNGTAGSG
+706 NG
-715 SAGNGMTGNTG
+715 SAGNGMTGNAG
-726 GKASVQKPHWE
+726 GEAGVQKPHWE
-737 LSPQAKAALKKIASV
+737 LSLQAKAVLKKVVSV
-752 TGMLLLCSAALW
+752 IGTLLLCGAALW

-772 RMCRATDREKVFLF
+772 RMCRAADREKVLLF
-786 RRNLMV
+786 QRNLKV
-792 LLWISGHRGR
+792 LLWFSGHRGR
-802 LTGESEEARR
+802 LTGESAEAQR
-812 YHAWI
+812 YRSWI

-837 FSRGLAKEEYGTLL
+837 FSRGLAKEEYGTLPL
-851 VYKKPLYRFFD
+851 YKKPLYRFLD